1 MAGDLMVGML
11 YNLLLPLLLLTAST
25 FRYNGLSLVYF
36 LFLLTLPLLPNPS
49 LATLKGKTG
58 QFLHVITYTSLT
70 FLTLQCFMQIPFAYI
85 PPHVSG
91 IWDDFLYHLGIVRFS
106 SVDPGNIV
114 RLLAPDVGIL
124 FSSLFILRLCRKLLR
139 PVPQV
144 NLHEN
149 GIPPSDTDD
158 VEISDTDSE
167 TGSETEG
174 SSFDSSDQTTVP
186 VQSGPPQ
193 FVQKLI
199 VFAAGLRLLLSAI
212 MNTAGK
218 VVVTLLLGLAG
229 ITLPSLTS
237 GVYFGVFLGLVWWW
251 VFSRSIRM
259 LIFSSLCVMMA
270 IFSGGHL
277 VALYLYQLPLSQELV
292 PPDDIYARLFGMT
305 GVIRTNSSDP
315 HTLGLHSHVSWPDFI
330 NPLVL
335 LLLYY
340 TLVALLHKWITITEV
355 CDYEGE
361 DVSEACESPVESP
374 DVPPSFS
381 RVLYISGDRR
391 ELLSSTDE
399 ETYLPEEPMIL
410 MTEASWQDVQC
421 NQLGSPLGE
430 ASYTICYSPPHY
442 ERKGSLSQD
451 TENNG
456 EMEKNEE
463 VSESL
468 PETLPPPSGPSG
480 LVIFG
485 QLVQKHSYVSAL
497 IIMMVWSITY
507 NNWLTFALLV
517 WSCII
522 WMMRD
527 RRKYAMMSAPFLSI
541 YGTVLVVLGYLSGL
555 RLSRA
560 ELYPGV
566 PLTVIVDFDLNSY
579 YPAPCVHLGAK
590 VFYSFSFWLMFRQQ
604 LKERQEQQSLKAQS
618 LDDVK
623 VMPSEESQPSPL
635 VAKLI
640 SGVKGV
646 LVKYWIL
653 FCCSMFFVISF
664 SGKVVVYKILY
675 IVLFLLCVVL
685 YQIHYD
691 TWRRLL
697 KIFWAVVVG
706 YSMVVL
712 IVIYMYQFRSVSGL
726 FKQIMGMSE
735 EGLRDLGL
743 ERYDTV
749 ELFARIL
756 LPAAFL
762 LACILQLH
770 YFNSD
775 FLTLTDLENVPVR
788 QKSRFNSAFDL
799 LQGTA
804 IFTKLDLKNA
814 CYLVKIWDD
823 DKWKTLAKEQMGNG
837 KSQETLDSIGLQSS
851 SVEGDE
857 EQEGTVGEETV
868 QSTGEDKW
876 VVIVDRASLL
886 LIQALLGLY
895 RLQELGWRLLELHSL
910 KIVSSGIIW
919 VSLQEV
925 SLMNLLF
932 LVLWVFALPFP
943 RLRPLA
949 STISAVWACVMVVC
963 KMFYQLKV
971 IKPLDYSSNCIAG
984 FLPSNSS
991 GLDDVVKLKEN
1002 MVELLQRSILYIE
1015 PVDPVYWCGALRKCE
1030 GRILPCLRNHLM
1042 VLGLLVFDTTV
1053 HRHQLYFRLHN
1064 SLKVPLFSIIFQG
1077 ITRQH
1082 LDHGI
1087 LPCIKYYINFF
1098 FYKFGLEVSLIVAVN
1113 VIGQRMD
1120 FYALLHSCALLAV
1133 LSRRRR
1139 KAIGEVWPKYC
1150 CFTAGLMV
1158 LQYVLCIGIPPAFCV
1173 DYPWRTAAKPLT
1185 SNVIKWFYLP
1195 DFAMTP
1201 NPSFIFY
1208 DYLLLICSS
1217 LQWQVFEEE
1226 NRAAVRLLAGD
1237 NVEISRSL
1245 DPCSFNQFIPVDN
1258 FLHCRSYL
1266 DMVKVFVFSYFFW
1279 LVLCLIFITG
1289 TTRINIFCLGYLVA
1303 CFYFML
1309 FGGSVLMQ
1317 PVRYILRL
1325 WDWLIGYTC
1334 FVIAMKNLVSL
1345 GSCAYLDSLM
1355 KNTCWLIQAFSM
1367 FCTIKGYDV
1376 PTPNDNCELPEGE
1389 AGIVWDAICFTVLL
1403 IQRRVFLSY
1412 YFLYVVSELKSS
1424 KILASRGA
1432 ELFEAKV
1439 KKQVA
1444 ARLELEK
1451 KSVETLKKQME
1462 KIKSK
1467 QKGRPTPAAGPPSDQ
1482 IKALSDD
1489 EKAKRDA
1496 GKWWKPWVSKPGVE
1510 NNCGYHLFESDSEEE
1525 EEEVIEKKE
1534 EEEPPKKKSA
1544 FQLAYDAW
1552 VTSSKKALRDL
1563 KKEKK
1568 KIKKEEKKKAK
1579 KELQRQQGIDKV
1591 ESSEDEPE
1599 ESMVEEEPE
1608 EIKENILQRVIS
1620 TLKFSWVF
1628 VQSLLDDLTDGL
1640 NSFCK
1645 DSRDISKVLS
1655 FERALL
1661 NQQLKKGK
1669 EVSQESV
1676 KQFYE
1681 NWKSR
1686 QNTMSSQEDLDKS
1699 LPPPCS
1705 PPAVPSS
1712 PHSYTKLKN
1721 QASKVSWG
1729 SSVSSCMT
1737 DETMLLSRQP
1747 TQEDLDE
1754 SPAADQLRR
1763 RLLKEANIDLTSFD
1777 AGDLSPSMLE
1787 EHVAHVHSILQRLLE
1802 NQLFVKA
1809 EKREV
1814 STCSISFLGFIIAEG
1829 ALKADLARVKAI
1841 PLKTESQKLSPR
1853 YLGPFT
1859 IKRLIN
1865 DLTVQLDPPP
1875 SMRIHPTFH
1884 ISCIKPLSASPLC
1897 PPPDPL
1903 PPLRVIDGQTTYT
1916 VEKILDARRRGRGCQ
1931 YLVDWK
1937 GSHEDGDHNLQVD
1950 DEIDAE
1956 VETKCDEEQKEDV
1969 KEEHKEGMEKD
1980 EEEEAQQKE
1989 DEHAESRECAS
2000 LDFSDDEKSH
2010 DPTESPRPL
2019 TQETRNLTA
2028 SELLLNNMFENDE
2041 MSESDKFFGTLPRP
2055 LKLLF
2060 ALYNTMVSKSEML
2073 CYFVIIL
2080 NHIVSASLLSLI
2092 LPILIFLW
2100 AMLSVPRPT
2109 KRFWMTAIIY
2119 TELTVVVKYFFQF
2132 GFFPWTTSAY
2142 RGINAE
2148 RPFALPNII
2157 GVEKKDGYVLFDL
2170 IQLLALFFHRS
2181 ILKCHGL
2188 WDNKE
2193 VEMPDFFKKM
2203 KKKVDKKKVTGAD
2216 KLDSK
2221 EKPRH
2226 RLKFLPLQASSTSL
2240 FCRQKKCNS
2249 SESDEMKP
2257 KKQNSKKKRRERLK
2271 VPLTRKQ
2278 RIRQQIRERML
2289 QVKAALIEVGLHIY
2303 LPIRQFFYDIIHPDY
2318 SPVCDVYAL
2327 MFLIDVVNFIV
2338 TIYGYWAFGKYS
2350 AAADIT
2356 ESLSEDQ
2363 VPEAFLVML
2372 LIQFGTMIVD
2382 RALYLKKSLLG
2393 KCVFQVVL
2401 VFGIHFWMFFIL
2413 PGVTER
2419 RFNRNPVA
2427 QLWYFVKCIYFGLSA
2442 YQIKCGYPNRILG
2455 NFLTKNYNYLNLF
2468 LFQGFRMVPFLT
2480 ELRAVMDWVWTDT
2493 TLSLSSWIC
2502 VEDIYANIFVL
2513 KCWRESEKKY
2523 PHPPGQKKK
2532 KVVKYGMGGFLI
2544 FALIS
2549 IIWFPLLFMSLVQS
2563 AAGVTNQ
2570 PLDVSIQLSIAGYE
2584 PLFTMSAQEQNL
2596 VPYTEARF
2604 NKLTK
2609 VYATHPSAMQFIMN
2623 YEAEDIVVAK
2633 IKSDSSLLWSI
2644 SPASRAAMI
2653 RELSNSSHL
2662 YMTLRWTLLRNASI
2676 SMNAETVG
2684 EHTVKFDDKVLREDI
2699 VHMLRGS
2706 SSRPVIINSLLPKFI
2721 RGPKGPESKMATRM
2735 KADVSDRPDLVFFR
2749 PMSIKL
2755 QQANGTT
2762 NKESDQWWVVEEC
2775 VPILKSSSEHNCHNI
2790 EIVVFSDKVSPSS
2803 LGFLAGHG
2811 IVGLYMSVVLVIGK
2825 FVREFFNGI
2834 SRSIMFEELPCVDRV
2849 LKLCT
2854 DIFVVRETGEMEL
2867 EETLFEKLI
2876 FLYRSPETMIK
2887 MTREKKDS

>member
-1 MAGDLMVGML
+1 MAGDLVVGMV
-11 YNLLLPLLLLTAST
+11 YNLLLPLLLLAASS
-25 FRYNGLSLVYF
+25 FRYNGLSVVYF

-49 LATLKGKTG
+49 LVTMKGKTG
-58 QFLHVITYTSLT
+58 QFLRLIIYTSLI
-70 FLTLQCFMQIPFAYI
+70 FLSLQCFMQIPFAYI

-91 IWDDFLYHLGIVRFS
+91 YWEDCLYHVGIVRFS

-114 RLLAPDVGIL
+114 RLLAPDLGLV
-124 FSSLFILRLCRKLLR
+124 FSSLFVLRLCKNLLR

-144 NLHEN
+144 SLHEN
-149 GIPPSDTDD
+149 GIPPSDREELETS
-158 VEISDTDSE
+158 ESESEGGSD
-167 TGSETEG
+167 TEG
-174 SSFDSSDQTTVP
+174 SSFDSSDETTVP
-186 VQSGPPQ
+186 VQTGPPQ

-199 VFAAGLRLLLSAI
+199 MFAAGLRVLLSAI

-229 ITLPSLTS
+229 ITLPSITS

-251 VFSRSIRM
+251 VFSRSIS
-259 LIFSSLCVMMA
+259 LLLFSSLCVMMA

-277 VALYLYQLPLSQELV
+277 LALYVYQLPLSQQLV
-292 PPDDIYARLFGMT
+292 PPDDVYARVFGMT
-305 GVIRTNSSDP
+305 GVIRTNSSDR
-315 HTLGLHSHVSWPDFI
+315 HSLGLHPHVSWPDFI

-340 TLVALLHKWITITEV
+340 TLVALLHKWVHITEEV
-355 CDYEGE
+355 CLDTADAEE
-361 DVSEACESPVESP
+361 FESPVESP
-374 DVPPSFS
+374 DAPPSFS
-381 RVLYISGDRR
+381 RVIYISGDKQ
-391 ELLSSTDE
+391 ELLSSTDD
-399 ETYLPEEPMIL
+399 ETYLPDEPMIL
-410 MTEASWQDVQC
+410 MTSSSWQDVHR
-421 NQLGSPLGE
+421 NDVRSLLGGAGYTNCYPLPQYEGKESPSYETEGE
-430 ASYTICYSPPHY
+430 EEI
-442 ERKGSLSQD
+442 
-451 TENNG
+451 
-456 EMEKNEE
+456 EKSEE
-463 VSESL
+463 VPQSQT
-468 PETLPPPSGPSG
+468 ETLPPPSGPSG

-527 RRKYAMMSAPFLSI
+527 RRRYAMMSAPFLAI
-541 YGTVLVVLGYLSGL
+541 YGTVLVVLGFLSGL

-560 ELYPGV
+560 ELYPGL
-566 PLTVIVDFDLNSY
+566 PPAVIVDFDLNSY
-579 YPAPCVHLGAK
+579 HPAPCVHLGAK

-604 LKERQEQQSLKAQS
+604 LKERQEEQRLKEES
-618 LDDVK
+618 LDEVK
-623 VMPSEESQPSPL
+623 VMSLEENQPSPII
-635 VAKLI
+635 AMLI
-640 SGVKGV
+640 SGVKGT

-653 FCCSMFFVISF
+653 FCCSMFFVVSF

-675 IVLFLLCVVL
+675 IVLFLFCVVF
-685 YQIHYD
+685 YQIRYD
-691 TWRRLL
+691 VWRRHL
-697 KIFWAVVVG
+697 KTFWAVVVG

-712 IVIYMYQFRSVSGL
+712 IAIYMYQFRSVSGL
-726 FKQIMGMSE
+726 FRQIMGMSE

-775 FLTLTDLENVPVR
+775 FLTLTDLDNVPVR
-788 QKSRFNSAFDL
+788 QASREEELRSSVSVISDIIKENIEKF
-799 LQGTA
+799 Q
-804 IFTKLDLKNA
+804 KR
-814 CYLVKIWDD
+814 LV
-823 DKWKTLAKEQMGNG
+823 KEQMGNG
-837 KSQETLDSIGLQSS
+837 KSQETLDSIGLQTSL
-851 SVEGDE
+851 EKDAGEQEETPGDE
-857 EQEGTVGEETV
+857 TDP
-868 QSTGEDKW
+868 SSHEDKW

-886 LIQALLGLY
+886 IVQALVGLQK
-895 RLQELGWRLLELHSL
+895 LQELSWRLLELHSL
-910 KIVSSGIIW
+910 KIVSTGIIW

-925 SLMNLLF
+925 SLMNLVF

-943 RLRPLA
+943 QLRPLA
-949 STISAVWACVMVVC
+949 SSISAVWACVMVVC

-971 IKPLDYSSNCIAG
+971 IKPLDYSSNCTAG
-984 FLPSNSS
+984 LVPSNSS
-991 GLDDVVKLKEN
+991 GLDDEVVLTGN
-1002 MVELLQRSILYIE
+1002 MVELFRRSVLYIE

-1042 VLGLLVFDTTV
+1042 VLGLLAFEATV
-1053 HRHQLYFRLHN
+1053 HRHQLYYRLHN
-1064 SLKVPLFSIIFQG
+1064 NLKTPPFSIIFQG

-1082 LDHGI
+1082 LDHGV
-1087 LPCIKYYINFF
+1087 LPCIKYFINFC
-1098 FYKFGLEVSLIVAVN
+1098 FYKFGLEISLIVAVN

-1139 KAIGEVWPKYC
+1139 KAIGEAWPKYC
-1150 CFTAGLMV
+1150 CFTSGLMV
-1158 LQYVLCIGIPPAFCV
+1158 LQYLLCIGIPPAFCV
-1173 DYPWRTAAKPLT
+1173 DYPWRTAVQPLT

-1195 DFAMTP
+1195 DFAMRP

-1208 DYLLLICSS
+1208 DHLLLLCSS

-1245 DPCSFNQFIPVDN
+1245 DPCSFNQFIPVNN

-1334 FVIAMKNLVSL
+1334 FVIAMKNLLSL
-1345 GSCAYLDSLM
+1345 GSCAYLDSLL
-1355 KNTCWLIQAFSM
+1355 KNGCWLIQAFSM
-1367 FCTIKGYDV
+1367 FCTIKGYNV
-1376 PTPNDNCELPEGE
+1376 PEPDDECELPEGE

-1403 IQRRVFLSY
+1403 AQRRVFLSY
-1412 YFLYVVSELKSS
+1412 YFLYVVSDLKSS

-1444 ARLELEK
+1444 ARLEMEK

-1467 QKGRPTPAAGPPSDQ
+1467 QKSRPAPADKPGPAADQ
-1482 IKALSDD
+1482 EPVTLDDD

-1496 GKWWKPWVSKPGVE
+1496 GKWWKPWVSRPGVE

-1525 EEEVIEKKE
+1525 EEEEKTEKKE

-1544 FQLAYDAW
+1544 FQLAYNAW
-1552 VTSSKKALRDL
+1552 VTSSKTTLKDL

-1568 KIKKEEKKKAK
+1568 ERKKEEKKRAK
-1579 KELQRQQGIDKV
+1579 RELQKQQGIDRAD
-1591 ESSEDEPE
+1591 SSEDELE
-1599 ESMVEEEPE
+1599 QSTVEEEGE
-1608 EIKENILQRVIS
+1608 EEKENILQRVIS

-1628 VQSLLDDLTDGL
+1628 IQSLLDDLTEGL

-1645 DSRDISKVLS
+1645 DSLDISKVLR

-1661 NQQLKKGK
+1661 NQQQKKGK

-1681 NWKSR
+1681 NWMSR
-1686 QNTMSSQEDLDKS
+1686 QNTLSSQDGLDDS
-1699 LPPPCS
+1699 LPPPSS
-1705 PPAVPSS
+1705 PPAVPFSL
-1712 PHSYTKLKN
+1712 HAYAKLKN

-1737 DETMLLSRQP
+1737 DETMLGSRQP
-1747 TQEDLDE
+1747 TQEELDE
-1754 SPAADQLRR
+1754 PPAVLPAADQLRR
-1763 RLLKEANIDLTSFD
+1763 RLLKTTNVDLTSFESD
-1777 AGDLSPSMLE
+1777 ELLPS
-1787 EHVAHVHSILQRLLE
+1787 
-1802 NQLFVKA
+1802 
-1809 EKREV
+1809 
-1814 STCSISFLGFIIAEG
+1814 C
-1829 ALKADLARVKAI
+1829 
-1841 PLKTESQKLSPR
+1841 
-1853 YLGPFT
+1853 
-1859 IKRLIN
+1859 
-1865 DLTVQLDPPP
+1865 
-1875 SMRIHPTFH
+1875 
-1884 ISCIKPLSASPLC
+1884 
-1897 PPPDPL
+1897 
-1903 PPLRVIDGQTTYT
+1903 
-1916 VEKILDARRRGRGCQ
+1916 
-1931 YLVDWK
+1931 
-1937 GSHEDGDHNLQVD
+1937 EDDVP
-1950 DEIDAE
+1950 
-1956 VETKCDEEQKEDV
+1956 QKEDHRQ
-1969 KEEHKEGMEKD
+1969 EEDDD
-1980 EEEEAQQKE
+1980 EEEHMEEEEKKKELKGENLEVEGEELHEEQQQKDE
-1989 DEHAESRECAS
+1989 DECAEYPECTSLGFRESDEEKS
-2000 LDFSDDEKSH
+2000 LDLA
-2010 DPTESPRPL
+2010 ESPRPL
-2019 TQETRNLTA
+2019 SEETRNLTA

-2041 MSESDKFFGTLPRP
+2041 ISESDKFFGTLPRP

-2080 NHIVSASLLSLI
+2080 NHIVSASFLSLI

-2193 VEMPDFFKKM
+2193 VEMPDFFKKL
-2203 KKKVDKKKVTGAD
+2203 KKKVDKKKMTGGD
-2216 KLDSK
+2216 KMGSK
-2221 EKPRH
+2221 EKPPR
-2226 RLKFLPLQASSTSL
+2226 RLKFLPLQASTTSI
-2240 FCRQKKCNS
+2240 FCRRKRGDS
-2249 SESDEMKP
+2249 AGTDDEVKP
-2257 KKQNSKKKRRERLK
+2257 KKQHSKKKRGQRNK

-2278 RIRQQIRERML
+2278 RIRQQMREKML
-2289 QVKAALIEVGLHIY
+2289 QAKATIIEVALHIY

-2419 RFNRNPVA
+2419 RFNMNPIA

-2455 NFLTKNYNYLNLF
+2455 NFLTKNFNYLNLF
-2468 LFQGFRMVPFLT
+2468 LFQGFRLVPFLT

-2502 VEDIYANIFVL
+2502 VEDIYANIFIL

-2532 KVVKYGMGGFLI
+2532 KVVKYGMGGFII

-2570 PLDVSIQLSIAGYE
+2570 PVDVSIQLSIAGYE

-2596 VPYTEARF
+2596 VPYTEAGF
-2604 NKLTK
+2604 NRLTK

-2623 YEAEDIVVAK
+2623 YFAEDIVVAK
-2633 IKSDSSLLWSI
+2633 IKSDASLLWSI
-2644 SPASRAAMI
+2644 SPASREAMI
-2653 RELSNSSHL
+2653 QELSNSSHI
-2662 YMTLRWTLLRNASI
+2662 YVTLRWTLLRNASI
-2676 SMNAETVG
+2676 SMNVETVG
-2684 EHTVKFDDKVLREDI
+2684 EHTVKFEDKALREGI
-2699 VHMLRGS
+2699 VHMLKGNS
-2706 SSRPVIINSLLPKFI
+2706 SKPVIINSLLPKYI

-2735 KADVSDRPDLVFFR
+2735 KVEYSDRSDFQALAFFR
-2749 PMSIKL
+2749 PMSIRLK
-2755 QQANGTT
+2755 QVNRTSEKDA
-2762 NKESDQWWVVEEC
+2762 DQWWVVEEC
-2775 VPILKSSSEHNCHNI
+2775 SQVLTPSEHKCHSI

-2887 MTREKKDS
+2887 MTREKKDN

>member
-1 MAGDLMVGML
+1 MAGDLVVGML
-11 YNLLLPLLLLTAST
+11 FNLLLPLLLLTASS
-25 FRYNGLSLVYF
+25 FRYSGLSVVYF

-49 LATLKGKTG
+49 LVTMKGKTG
-58 QFLHVITYTSLT
+58 QFLRLIIYTSLT
-70 FLTLQCFMQIPFAYI
+70 LLTLQCFMQIPFAYI

-91 IWDDFLYHLGIVRFS
+91 FWEDVLYHLGIVRFS
-106 SVDPGNIV
+106 SVDPGNVV
-114 RLLAPDVGIL
+114 RLLAPDVGLL
-124 FSSLFILRLCRKLLR
+124 FSTSFILRLCKKLLR
-139 PVPQV
+139 PLPQV
-144 NLHEN
+144 SLHEN
-149 GIPPSDTDD
+149 GIQPSDPEDLETT
-158 VEISDTDSE
+158 ETESEEGSD
-167 TGSETEG
+167 TEG
-174 SSFDSSDQTTVP
+174 SSFDSSDETTMP
-186 VQSGPPQ
+186 VQTGPPQ

-251 VFSRSIRM
+251 VFSRSIS
-259 LIFSSLCVMMA
+259 LLLFSSLCVMMA
-270 IFSGGHL
+270 IFSGGHIL
-277 VALYLYQLPLSQELV
+277 ALYLYQLPLSQQLV
-292 PPDDIYARLFGMT
+292 PPEDVYARLFGMT
-305 GVIRTNSSDP
+305 GVIKTNSSDP
-315 HTLGLHSHVSWPDFI
+315 HTLGLHPHVSWPDFI

-340 TLVALLHKWITITEV
+340 TLVALLHKWVHITEGDTV
-355 CDYEGE
+355 DGE
-361 DVSEACESPVESP
+361 ESESPLESP
-374 DVPPSFS
+374 DDPPSFT
-381 RVLYISGDRR
+381 RVIYISGDKQ
-391 ELLSSTDE
+391 
-399 ETYLPEEPMIL
+399 EPMIL
-410 MTEASWQDVQC
+410 MTETSCQDVHR
-421 NQLGSPLGE
+421 NDLGSLLGG
-430 ASYTICYSPPHY
+430 AGYTNCYPPPQYEVKDSPSD
-442 ERKGSLSQD
+442 ETKG
-451 TENNG
+451 EEEMG
-456 EMEKNEE
+456 EK
-463 VSESL
+463 SE
-468 PETLPPPSGPSG
+468 ETLPTETSPPPSGPSG

-527 RRKYAMMSAPFLSI
+527 RRRYAMMSAPFLAMYS
-541 YGTVLVVLGYLSGL
+541 TVLLMLGFLSGL

-560 ELYPGV
+560 ELYPGL
-566 PLTVIVDFDLNSY
+566 PPAVIMDFDLNSY
-579 YPAPCVHLGAK
+579 HPAPCVHLGAK

-604 LKERQEQQSLKAQS
+604 LKERQEEQSLKAES
-618 LDDVK
+618 LDEVK
-623 VMPSEESQPSPL
+623 VVSSEESQPSPL
-635 VAKLI
+635 VAMLI
-640 SGVKGV
+640 SGVKGM

-653 FCCSMFFVISF
+653 FCCSMFFVVSF

-675 IVLFLLCVVL
+675 IVLFLYCVVL
-685 YQIHYD
+685 YQIRYD
-691 TWRRLL
+691 VWRRLL
-697 KIFWAVVVG
+697 KTFWAVVVG

-712 IVIYMYQFRSVSGL
+712 IAIYMYQFRSVSGL
-726 FKQIMGMSE
+726 FRQIMGMSE

-775 FLTLTDLENVPVR
+775 FLTLTDLDNVPVR
-788 QKSRFNSAFDL
+788 QASREEELRGSVNVISE
-799 LQGTA
+799 T
-804 IFTKLDLKNA
+804 
-814 CYLVKIWDD
+814 LV
-823 DKWKTLAKEQMGNG
+823 KEQMGNG
-837 KSQETLDSIGLQSS
+837 KSQETLDSVGLQISQDKGAE
-851 SVEGDE
+851 V
-857 EQEGTVGEETV
+857 QEETTEEEPV
-868 QSTGEDKW
+868 HSSREDKW
-876 VVIVDRASLL
+876 IVIVDRATLL
-886 LIQALLGLY
+886 LIHALLGLN
-895 RLQELGWRLLELHSL
+895 RLQEQSWRLLELHSL

-949 STISAVWACVMVVC
+949 SSISAVWACVMVVC

-971 IKPLDYSSNCIAG
+971 IKPLDYSSNCTAG
-984 FLPSNSS
+984 LVTSNST
-991 GLDDVVKLKEN
+991 GLDDEAELRGN
-1002 MVELLQRSILYIE
+1002 MMELLRRSILYIE
-1015 PVDPVYWCGALRKCE
+1015 PVDPVFWCGALRKCE

-1042 VLGLLVFDTTV
+1042 VLGLLVFEATIQ
-1053 HRHQLYFRLHN
+1053 RHQLYFRLH
-1064 SLKVPLFSIIFQG
+1064 SDLKAPPFSIIFQG

-1087 LPCIKYYINFF
+1087 LPCIKYFINFC
-1098 FYKFGLEVSLIVAVN
+1098 FYKFGLEISLIVAVN

-1120 FYALLHSCALLAV
+1120 FYALLHSCALMAV

-1158 LQYVLCIGIPPAFCV
+1158 LQYLLCIGIPPAFCV
-1173 DYPWRTAAKPLT
+1173 DYPWRTAVQPLT

-1195 DFAMTP
+1195 DFAMRP
-1201 NPSFIFY
+1201 NPLFIFY
-1208 DYLLLICSS
+1208 DHLLLLCSS
-1217 LQWQVFEEE
+1217 LQWQMFEEE

-1245 DPCSFNQFIPVDN
+1245 DPCSFNQYIPVDN

-1334 FVIAMKNLVSL
+1334 FVITMKNLLSL
-1345 GSCAYLDSLM
+1345 GSCAYLGSLL
-1355 KNTCWLIQAFSM
+1355 KNGCWLIQAFSM

-1376 PTPNDNCELPEGE
+1376 PEPDDKCELPEGE

-1403 IQRRVFLSY
+1403 AQRRVFLSY
-1412 YFLYVVSELKSS
+1412 YFLYIVADLKSS

-1439 KKQVA
+1439 KKLVA
-1444 ARLELEK
+1444 ARLEMEK

-1467 QKGRPTPAAGPPSDQ
+1467 QKGRPTAADKPALPADQ
-1482 IKALSDD
+1482 EQVTLGDE

-1525 EEEVIEKKE
+1525 EEEAPEKKE
-1534 EEEPPKKKSA
+1534 EEKPTKKKSA
-1544 FQLAYDAW
+1544 FQLAYEAW
-1552 VTSSKKALRDL
+1552 VTSSKTALKDL

-1568 KIKKEEKKKAK
+1568 KMKKEEKKRAK
-1579 KELQRQQGIDKV
+1579 RELQRQQGIERTD
-1591 ESSEDEPE
+1591 SSEDELD
-1599 ESMVEEEPE
+1599 ESTVEEEVVE
-1608 EIKENILQRVIS
+1608 EKAENILQRVIN
-1620 TLKFSWVF
+1620 TLKFTVVF
-1628 VQSLLDDLTDGL
+1628 VQSLLDDLTEGL

-1645 DSRDISKVLS
+1645 DNLDISKVLR

-1661 NQQLKKGK
+1661 NQQQKKGK

-1681 NWKSR
+1681 NWISR
-1686 QNTMSSQEDLDKS
+1686 QNTFSSQDDLDDS
-1699 LPPPCS
+1699 LPPPS
-1705 PPAVPSS
+1705 PPPAVPSS
-1712 PHSYTKLKN
+1712 NHTYAKLKN

-1737 DETMLLSRQP
+1737 DETMLGSRQP
-1747 TQEDLDE
+1747 TQEELDE
-1754 SPAADQLRR
+1754 PPPVPPAADQLRR
-1763 RLLKEANIDLTSFD
+1763 RLLRTANIDLTSD
-1777 AGDLSPSMLE
+1777 GTDEISPSYE
-1787 EHVAHVHSILQRLLE
+1787 DGE
-1802 NQLFVKA
+1802 
-1809 EKREV
+1809 
-1814 STCSISFLGFIIAEG
+1814 
-1829 ALKADLARVKAI
+1829 
-1841 PLKTESQKLSPR
+1841 
-1853 YLGPFT
+1853 
-1859 IKRLIN
+1859 
-1865 DLTVQLDPPP
+1865 
-1875 SMRIHPTFH
+1875 
-1884 ISCIKPLSASPLC
+1884 
-1897 PPPDPL
+1897 
-1903 PPLRVIDGQTTYT
+1903 PLR
-1916 VEKILDARRRGRGCQ
+1916 
-1931 YLVDWK
+1931 
-1937 GSHEDGDHNLQVD
+1937 EDH
-1950 DEIDAE
+1950 
-1956 VETKCDEEQKEDV
+1956 KQKEDDEEDIEDEIIHEHKDKETEEEKQQTEDCDMLREEL
-1969 KEEHKEGMEKD
+1969 KEETQQSQDEGSDYQVCM
-1980 EEEEAQQKE
+1980 
-1989 DEHAESRECAS
+1989 S
-2000 LDFSDDEKSH
+2000 LGFRDSDDEKSL
-2010 DPTESPRPL
+2010 DLTEPL
-2019 TQETRNLTA
+2019 KPLSQETRNLTA

-2041 MSESDKFFGTLPRP
+2041 ITHSDKFFVTLPRP

-2142 RGINAE
+2142 RGINAD

-2157 GVEKKDGYVLFDL
+2157 GVEKKNGYVLFDL

-2203 KKKVDKKKVTGAD
+2203 KRKVDKKKMTGGD
-2216 KLDSK
+2216 KMGSK
-2221 EKPRH
+2221 EKPHR
-2226 RLKFLPLQASSTSL
+2226 RLKFLPLQASTTSI
-2240 FCRQKKCNS
+2240 FCRGRRDNS
-2249 SESDEMKP
+2249 AESNGEYSE
-2257 KKQNSKKKRRERLK
+2257 KKRRQRHK
-2271 VPLTRKQ
+2271 APLTRKQ
-2278 RIRQQIRERML
+2278 RIRQHIRERML
-2289 QVKAALIEVGLHIY
+2289 QAKAAIIEVALHIY

-2350 AAADIT
+2350 AVADIT

-2372 LIQFGTMIVD
+2372 LMQFGTMIVD

-2419 RFNRNPVA
+2419 RFNSNPIA

-2468 LFQGFRMVPFLT
+2468 LFQGFRLVPFLT

-2502 VEDIYANIFVL
+2502 VEDIYANIFIL

-2532 KVVKYGMGGFLI
+2532 KVVKYGMGGFII

-2570 PLDVSIQLSIAGYE
+2570 PVDVSIQLSIAGYE

-2596 VPYTEARF
+2596 VPYKEKDF
-2604 NKLTK
+2604 NKLTNK
-2609 VYATHPSAMQFIMN
+2609 YATHKGAMQFIMN
-2623 YEAEDIVVAK
+2623 YVADDIVTAK
-2633 IKSDSSLLWSI
+2633 IKSDASLLWSI
-2644 SPASRAAMI
+2644 SPASREAMI
-2653 RELSNSSHL
+2653 QELSNSSHI
-2662 YMTLRWTLLRNASI
+2662 YITLRWTLLRNASI

-2684 EHTVKFDDKVLREDI
+2684 EHTVKFEDRALREGI
-2699 VHMLRGS
+2699 VHMLKGNS
-2706 SSRPVIINSLLPKFI
+2706 SKPVIIHSLLPKYL
-2721 RGPKGPESKMATRM
+2721 RGPKGTVSKMATRM
-2735 KADVSDRPDLVFFR
+2735 KVDPSVQALSFFR

-2755 QQANGTT
+2755 QQVTGTSE
-2762 NKESDQWWVVEEC
+2762 KEADQWWVVEEC
-2775 VPILKSSSEHNCHNI
+2775 SPVLASSHICDSI
-2790 EIVVFSDKVSPSS
+2790 EIMVFSDKVSPSS

>member
-1 MAGDLMVGML
+1 MAGDLMAGML
-11 YNLLLPLLLLTAST
+11 YNLLLPFLLLTASS
-25 FRYNGLSLVYF
+25 FRYNGLSVVYF
-36 LFLLTLPLLPNPS
+36 VFLLTVPLLPNPS
-49 LATLKGKTG
+49 LISLKAKTG
-58 QFLHVITYTSLT
+58 QFLRLIIYTSVT
-70 FLTLQCFMQIPFAYI
+70 FLSLQCFMQIPFAYI
-85 PPHVSG
+85 PPSVSG
-91 IWDDFLYHLGIVRFS
+91 IWEDFLYQLGIVRFS
-106 SVDPGNIV
+106 SVDPGNVV
-114 RLLAPDVGIL
+114 RLLAPDLGLLVSTL
-124 FSSLFILRLCRKLLR
+124 FLLKVCKNVLR
-139 PVPQV
+139 PEPQIS
-144 NLHEN
+144 LHEN
-149 GIPPSDTDD
+149 GIPPSNTEDTEGSDSESED
-158 VEISDTDSE
+158 ESDTQ
-167 TGSETEG
+167 G
-174 SSFDSSDQTTVP
+174 SSFDSSEQTTVP

-199 VFAAGLRLLLSAI
+199 MFTTGLRVLLSTI

-237 GVYFGVFLGLVWWW
+237 GVYFAVFLGLVWWW
-251 VFSRSIRM
+251 IFGRSISM
-259 LIFSSLCVMMA
+259 LLFSSLCVMMA

-277 VALYLYQLPLSQELV
+277 LALYIYQLPVSQKLI

-305 GVIRTNSSDP
+305 GVIRTSISNP
-315 HTLGLHSHVSWPDFI
+315 HTLNLHPHVCWPDFI

-340 TLVALLHKWITITEV
+340 TLVALLHKWVHIREEEIS
-355 CDYEGE
+355 DG
-361 DVSEACESPVESP
+361 DKSESPLESP
-374 DVPPSFS
+374 EVPPSFS
-381 RVLYISGDRR
+381 RVIYVSGDKL
-391 ELLSSTDE
+391 EVTYKE
-399 ETYLPEEPMIL
+399 EHK
-410 MTEASWQDVQC
+410 A
-421 NQLGSPLGE
+421 
-430 ASYTICYSPPHY
+430 
-442 ERKGSLSQD
+442 R
-451 TENNG
+451 
-456 EMEKNEE
+456 
-463 VSESL
+463 
-468 PETLPPPSGPSG
+468 ETLGKKVKSSQRALTETSPPPSGPSG
-480 LVIFG
+480 TVVFG
-485 QLVQKHSYVSAL
+485 RLLQKHSYISAL
-497 IIMMVWSITY
+497 ITMMVWSITY
-507 NNWLTFALLV
+507 NNWLTFALLI

-527 RRKYAMMSAPFLSI
+527 RRRYAMMSSPFLAL
-541 YGTVLVVLGYLSGL
+541 YGTVLVVLGFLSGL
-555 RLSRA
+555 RLSRT
-560 ELYPGV
+560 ELYPAL
-566 PLTVIVDFDLNSY
+566 PPTVIVDFDLNSY
-579 YPAPCVHLGAK
+579 HPAPCIHLGAK
-590 VFYSFSFWLMFRQQ
+590 VFYTLSFWVMFRQH
-604 LKERQEQQSLKAQS
+604 LKERHEAQIMKEES
-618 LDDVK
+618 LDEVK
-623 VMPSEESQPSPL
+623 ITSLSVEESQPSPL
-635 VAKLI
+635 VALLI
-640 SGVKGV
+640 SGVKGI

-653 FCCSMFFVISF
+653 FCCSMFFVVSF

-685 YQIHYD
+685 YQVQYD
-691 TWRRLL
+691 VWRRVL
-697 KIFWAVVVG
+697 KTFWAVVVG

-712 IVIYMYQFRSVSGL
+712 IAVYMYQFRSVSAL

-735 EGLRDLGL
+735 DGLRDLGL
-743 ERYDTV
+743 ERYSTV

-775 FLTLTDLENVPVR
+775 FLTLTDLDNVPVR
-788 QKSRFNSAFDL
+788 LTSRKEELKSSVSVVADIIKENIEKFQKR
-799 LQGTA
+799 
-804 IFTKLDLKNA
+804 
-814 CYLVKIWDD
+814 LV
-823 DKWKTLAKEQMGNG
+823 KEQMGNA
-837 KSQETLDSIGLQSS
+837 KSQETLDSINLQTSS
-851 SVEGDE
+851 EKSAE
-857 EQEGTVGEETV
+857 EQDETKGEET
-868 QSTGEDKW
+868 QPTSREDKW
-876 VVIVDRASLL
+876 ILIVDQASLL
-886 LIQALLGLY
+886 FIQAVSGIH
-895 RLQELGWRLLELHSL
+895 RLQELIWRLMELHSL

-925 SLMNLLF
+925 SLMNFVF

-943 RLRPLA
+943 RIRPL
-949 STISAVWACVMVVC
+949 SSSISAVWACVMVVC

-971 IKPLDYSSNCIAG
+971 IKPLDYSSNCTAG
-984 FLPSNSS
+984 LLSSNSS
-991 GLDDVVKLKEN
+991 GLDDEAELRGN
-1002 MVELLQRSILYIE
+1002 MVELLRRSILYIE

-1030 GRILPCLRNHLM
+1030 GRILPCLKNHLM
-1042 VLGLLVFDTTV
+1042 VLGLLVFEATV
-1053 HRHQLYFRLHN
+1053 YRHQLYFRLHN
-1064 SLKVPLFSIIFQG
+1064 NLKPPPFSIIFQG

-1087 LPCIKYYINFF
+1087 HYCIKYLINFG
-1098 FYKFGLEVSLIVAVN
+1098 FYKFGLEISLIVAVN

-1120 FYALLHSCALLAV
+1120 FYAFLHSCALIVV
-1133 LSRRRR
+1133 LFRRRR

-1158 LQYVLCIGIPPAFCV
+1158 FQYLLCIGIPPVLCV
-1173 DYPWRTAAKPLT
+1173 DYPWRTAVQPLT

-1195 DFAMTP
+1195 DFAMRP

-1208 DYLLLICSS
+1208 DHLLLLFSS
-1217 LQWQVFEEE
+1217 LQWQVFVEE

-1309 FGGSVLMQ
+1309 FGSSVLMQ
-1317 PVRYILRL
+1317 PVKYILRL

-1345 GSCAYLDSLM
+1345 GSCGYLDILL
-1355 KNTCWLIQAFSM
+1355 KNSCWLIQAFSM
-1367 FCTIKGYDV
+1367 FCTIKGYDI
-1376 PTPNDNCELPEGE
+1376 PEPDDECELPEGE

-1403 IQRRVFLSY
+1403 AQRRVFLSY
-1412 YFLYVVSELKSS
+1412 YFLYVVSDLKSS

-1439 KKQVA
+1439 KKQIA
-1444 ARLELEK
+1444 ARLEMEK
-1451 KSVETLKKQME
+1451 KSVETLKRQME

-1467 QKGRPTPAAGPPSDQ
+1467 QKGRPAATKVELSGDQ
-1482 IKALSDD
+1482 DQVTLDDD

-1496 GKWWKPWVSKPGVE
+1496 GKWWKPWVSQPGVE

-1525 EEEVIEKKE
+1525 EEEEATEKK

-1552 VTSSKKALRDL
+1552 ITSSKTALKDL
-1563 KKEKK
+1563 TKEKK
-1568 KIKKEEKKKAK
+1568 RRKKEEKKMAK
-1579 KELQRQQGIDKV
+1579 KELQKEQGIERAD
-1591 ESSEDEPE
+1591 SSEDELN
-1599 ESMVEEEPE
+1599 ESTVMEEEE
-1608 EIKENILQRVIS
+1608 EEKENTLQRIIN
-1620 TLKFSWVF
+1620 TLKFGWVF
-1628 VQSLLDDLTDGL
+1628 LLSLTDDLTEGL

-1645 DSRDISKVLS
+1645 DNQDISKVLC

-1661 NQQLKKGK
+1661 TRQQKKGK

-1676 KQFYE
+1676 KQFYV
-1681 NWKSR
+1681 NWMSR
-1686 QNTMSSQEDLDKS
+1686 QNTMTSLDALDA
-1699 LPPPCS
+1699 LPPPS
-1705 PPAVPSS
+1705 TPPSLPSS
-1712 PHSYTKLKN
+1712 HHSYAKLRN
-1721 QASKVSWG
+1721 QASKMSWG
-1729 SSVSSCMT
+1729 SSFSSCMT
-1737 DETMLLSRQP
+1737 DETMLGSRQP
-1747 TQEDLDE
+1747 TQEELDE
-1754 SPAADQLRR
+1754 PPAGPPSPCQLRR
-1763 RLLKEANIDLTSFD
+1763 RLLKEARIDLTSFEADEFIQSSDED
-1777 AGDLSPSMLE
+1777 AITTEKRDPEQDGDDEDEGERKSEQDPKADE
-1787 EHVAHVHSILQRLLE
+1787 EDDRQEDPELQRDELDE
-1802 NQLFVKA
+1802 EIWERDEDECFRSP
-1809 EKREV
+1809 E
-1814 STCSISFLGFIIAEG
+1814 CISLGF
-1829 ALKADLARVKAI
+1829 R
-1841 PLKTESQKLSPR
+1841 ESDEEKSL
-1853 YLGPFT
+1853 
-1859 IKRLIN
+1859 
-1865 DLTVQLDPPP
+1865 DLT
-1875 SMRIHPTFH
+1875 
-1884 ISCIKPLSASPLC
+1884 
-1897 PPPDPL
+1897 
-1903 PPLRVIDGQTTYT
+1903 G
-1916 VEKILDARRRGRGCQ
+1916 
-1931 YLVDWK
+1931 
-1937 GSHEDGDHNLQVD
+1937 
-1950 DEIDAE
+1950 
-1956 VETKCDEEQKEDV
+1956 
-1969 KEEHKEGMEKD
+1969 
-1980 EEEEAQQKE
+1980 
-1989 DEHAESRECAS
+1989 
-2000 LDFSDDEKSH
+2000 
-2010 DPTESPRPL
+2010 SPRPL
-2019 TQETRNLTA
+2019 SQETRNLTA

-2041 MSESDKFFGTLPRP
+2041 IAESDKFFVKLPRL

-2080 NHIVSASLLSLI
+2080 NHVVSASLLSLI

-2100 AMLSVPRPT
+2100 AMLSVPRPS

-2119 TELTVVVKYFFQF
+2119 TEVTVVVKYFFQF
-2132 GFFPWTTSAY
+2132 GFFPWATSAY

-2157 GVEKKDGYVLFDL
+2157 GIEKKDGYVLFDL

-2193 VEMPDFFKKM
+2193 VEMPDFFKKL
-2203 KKKVDKKKVTGAD
+2203 KKKVDKNKMTGTD
-2216 KLDSK
+2216 KTSNGK
-2221 EKPRH
+2221 STR
-2226 RLKFLPLQASSTSL
+2226 RLKFLPFQASTTSI
-2240 FCRQKKCNS
+2240 FCRRKTIDS
-2249 SESDEMKP
+2249 AESVEGKP
-2257 KKQNSKKKRRERLK
+2257 KKQRSKKKRRQRHTP
-2271 VPLTRKQ
+2271 PLTRKQ
-2278 RIRQQIRERML
+2278 RIRQQIREKML
-2289 QVKAALIEVGLHIY
+2289 QAKAAAIEVALHIY
-2303 LPIRQFFYDIIHPDY
+2303 LPIRQFFYDIIHPEY

-2327 MFLIDVVNFIV
+2327 MFVVDVVNFIV

-2455 NFLTKNYNYLNLF
+2455 NFLTKHYNYLNLF

-2513 KCWRESEKKY
+2513 KCSRESEKKY

-2532 KVVKYGMGGFLI
+2532 KVVKYGMGGFII

-2549 IIWFPLLFMSLVQS
+2549 IIWFPLLFMSLIQS

-2570 PLDVSIQLSIAGYE
+2570 PVDVSLQLSIAGYE

-2596 VPYTEARF
+2596 VTYTEAGL
-2604 NKLTK
+2604 NGLTK
-2609 VYATHPSAMQFIMN
+2609 IYATHPSAMQFLMN

-2633 IKSDSSLLWSI
+2633 IKSDASLLWTI

-2653 RELSNSSHL
+2653 EELSTSSHVYL
-2662 YMTLRWTLLRNASI
+2662 TLRWTLLRNASI
-2676 SMNAETVG
+2676 SMVVESVG
-2684 EHTVKFDDKVLREDI
+2684 EHTQKFEDKALMDEI
-2699 VHMLRGS
+2699 VHMIKGNS
-2706 SSRPVIINSLLPKFI
+2706 SKPVIINSLLPKFI
-2721 RGPKGPESKMATRM
+2721 RGPKGQESKMATRM
-2735 KADVSDRPDLVFFR
+2735 TVEPADRPDLKALAFFR

-2755 QQANGTT
+2755 QQVSRSSD
-2762 NKESDQWWVVEEC
+2762 KEADQWWVVEEC
-2775 VPILKSSSEHNCHNI
+2775 SPLTSSEHKCQSI
-2790 EIVVFSDKVSPSS
+2790 EILVFNDKVSPPS

-2825 FVREFFNGI
+2825 FVRELFNGI

>member
-1 MAGDLMVGML
+1 MAGELVVGIL
-11 YNLLLPLLLLTAST
+11 YNLLLPLLLLTASS
-25 FRYNGLSLVYF
+25 FRYNGLSVVYF
-36 LFLLTLPLLPNPS
+36 VFLLTIPLLPNPS
-49 LATLKGKTG
+49 PVSLKGKTG
-58 QFLHVITYTSLT
+58 QFIRLIIYVSVT
-70 FLTLQCFMQIPFAYI
+70 FLTLQCFMQIPFSYF
-85 PPHVSG
+85 PPHVAG
-91 IWDDFLYHLGIVRFS
+91 IWEDVLYHLGIVRFS
-106 SVDPGNIV
+106 SVDTANIV
-114 RLLAPDVGIL
+114 RLLAPDIGLCLSIL
-124 FSSLFILRLCRKLLR
+124 FLLRLCRKLLR
-139 PVPQV
+139 PGPQV

-149 GIPPSDTDD
+149 GIPSLPSEDVETSDT
-158 VEISDTDSE
+158 ESE
-167 TGSETEG
+167 GEYETEA
-174 SSFDSSDQTTVP
+174 SSFDSSEETTLP
-186 VQSGPPQ
+186 LQSSPPQ

-199 VFAAGLRLLLSAI
+199 MFAAGVRLLLSAI

-229 ITLPSLTS
+229 IVLPSLTS

-251 VFSRSIRM
+251 IFSRSISM
-259 LIFSSLCVMMA
+259 LLFSSLCVMMA

-277 VALYLYQLPLSQELV
+277 LALYLYQLPLSQQFI
-292 PPDDIYARLFGMT
+292 PPDDVYARLFGMT
-305 GVIRTNSSDP
+305 GVIRTNSSTP
-315 HTLGLHSHVSWPDFI
+315 HSLGLHPHVCWPDFV
-330 NPLVL
+330 NPFVL

-340 TLVALLHKWITITEV
+340 TLVALLHKWVQITEED
-355 CDYEGE
+355 CDDDTA
-361 DVSEACESPVESP
+361 DVDKSDNPLESPE
-374 DVPPSFS
+374 VPPSFS
-381 RVLYISGDRR
+381 RVIYITGDRQ

-399 ETYLPEEPMIL
+399 ETYLPDESMVL
-410 MTEASWQDVQC
+410 MTRGSWQNVHS
-421 NQLGSPLGE
+421 NNLGCLVEE
-430 ASYTICYSPPHY
+430 AGYVNCYSP
-442 ERKGSLSQD
+442 SLHE
-451 TENNG
+451 ENDSPLPEAENDEG
-456 EMEKNEE
+456 MADKSEE
-463 VSESL
+463 VSRSL
-468 PETLPPPSGPSG
+468 TETSPAPSGPSG
-480 LVIFG
+480 LVVFG
-485 QLVQKHSYVSAL
+485 RLLQKHSYVSAL
-497 IIMMVWSITY
+497 VIMMVWSITY

-517 WSCII
+517 WSCFI

-527 RRKYAMMSAPFLSI
+527 RRRYAMMSAPFLAA
-541 YGTVLVVLGYLSGL
+541 YGTVLVVLGFLSGL

-560 ELYPGV
+560 ELYPGL
-566 PLTVIVDFDLNSY
+566 PPAVIVDFDLNSY
-579 YPAPCVHLGAK
+579 HPAPCVHLGAK
-590 VFYSFSFWLMFRQQ
+590 VFYTFSFWVMFRQQ
-604 LKERQEQQSLKAQS
+604 LKERKEEQNMKKESLE
-618 LDDVK
+618 DITV
-623 VMPSEESQPSPL
+623 VPPEESQPSPL
-635 VAKLI
+635 VGMLI
-640 SGVKGV
+640 SGVKG
-646 LVKYWIL
+646 LLIKYWIL
-653 FCCSMFFVISF
+653 FCCSMFFIVSF

-685 YQIHYD
+685 YQIRYD
-691 TWRRLL
+691 IWRRVL
-697 KIFWAVVVG
+697 KTFWAVVVG
-706 YSMVVL
+706 YSMLVL
-712 IVIYMYQFRSVSGL
+712 IAVYMYQFRSVSAL
-726 FKQIMGMSE
+726 FRQIMGMSE

-743 ERYDTV
+743 ERYSTV

-756 LPAAFL
+756 LPAVFL

-775 FLTLTDLENVPVR
+775 FLALTDLENVPVR
-788 QKSRFNSAFDL
+788 ETSR
-799 LQGTA
+799 QEE
-804 IFTKLDLKNA
+804 LKNSVNMIA
-814 CYLVKIWDD
+814 DFIKENIKKLQKRLVK
-823 DKWKTLAKEQMGNG
+823 EQTDNSR
-837 KSQETLDSIGLQSS
+837 SQETLDNIGVQTPSEKA
-851 SVEGDE
+851 EGVWTAE
-857 EQEGTVGEETV
+857 EQQEAAEEETV
-868 QSTGEDKW
+868 PSRPEDKW
-876 VVIVDRASLL
+876 VTIVDRASLL
-886 LIQALLGLY
+886 IIQAASLLH
-895 RLQELGWRLLELHSL
+895 RVQELSWRLMELHSL

-925 SLMNLLF
+925 SLMNFLF

-949 STISAVWACVMVVC
+949 SSISAVWACVMVVC

-971 IKPLDYSSNCIAG
+971 IKPVDYSSNCTAG
-984 FLPSNSS
+984 LLASNGS
-991 GLDDVVKLKEN
+991 GLDDGADLRGN
-1002 MVELLQRSILYIE
+1002 LMELLRRSVLYIE

-1042 VLGLLVFDTTV
+1042 VLGLLVFEATV
-1053 HRHQLYFRLHN
+1053 HRHQLYFRLRN
-1064 SLKVPLFSIIFQG
+1064 DLKSPPFSIIFQF

-1082 LDHGI
+1082 LDHGV
-1087 LPCIKYYINFF
+1087 LPCVKYFINFG
-1098 FYKFGLEVSLIVAVN
+1098 FYKFGLEISLIIAVN

-1120 FYALLHSCALLAV
+1120 FYALLHSGALIAV

-1158 LQYVLCIGIPPAFCV
+1158 FQYLLCIGIPPALCA
-1173 DYPWRTAAKPLT
+1173 DYPWRTAAHPLN

-1195 DFAMTP
+1195 DFAMRP

-1208 DYLLLICSS
+1208 DHLLLLCSS
-1217 LQWQVFEEE
+1217 LQWQVFVEE

-1237 NVEISRSL
+1237 NVEISRNL
-1245 DPCSFNQFIPVDN
+1245 DPCSFNQFVPVDN

-1266 DMVKVFVFSYFFW
+1266 DMVKVFVYSYFFW

-1325 WDWLIGYTC
+1325 WDWLIAYTC
-1334 FVIAMKNLVSL
+1334 FVIAMKNLLSL
-1345 GSCAYLDSLM
+1345 GACAYLDSLL
-1355 KNTCWLIQAFSM
+1355 KNSCWLIQAFSM

-1376 PTPNDNCELPEGE
+1376 PEPTDECELPEGE

-1403 IQRRVFLSY
+1403 AQRRVFLSY
-1412 YFLYVVSELKSS
+1412 YFLYVVSDLKSA

-1439 KKQVA
+1439 KKLVA
-1444 ARLELEK
+1444 ARLEMEK
-1451 KSVETLKKQME
+1451 KSVEALKRQME

-1467 QKGRPTPAAGPPSDQ
+1467 QKPTPAASDRAEAPADPEQ
-1482 IKALSDD
+1482 TASGD
-1489 EKAKRDA
+1489 EENEKKDA
-1496 GKWWKPWVSKPGVE
+1496 GKWWKPWVSRPGVE

-1525 EEEVIEKKE
+1525 EEEATEMKDG
-1534 EEEPPKKKSA
+1534 EEPPKKKSA
-1544 FQLAYDAW
+1544 FQWAYNAW
-1552 VTSSKKALRDL
+1552 TTSSKSALKDL

-1568 KIKKEEKKKAK
+1568 NIKKEEKKRAK
-1579 KELQRQQGIDKV
+1579 TELQKQQGIDRV
-1591 ESSEDEPE
+1591 DSSEDEIDESTVAE
-1599 ESMVEEEPE
+1599 EGEEER
-1608 EIKENILQRVIS
+1608 ENILQRVLN
-1620 TLKFSWVF
+1620 TLKFSWLF
-1628 VQSLLDDLTDGL
+1628 LQSLLDDLTDSL
-1640 NSFCK
+1640 NDFCK
-1645 DSRDISKVLS
+1645 DSLDISKVLRL
-1655 FERALL
+1655 ERALL
-1661 NQQLKKGK
+1661 NQQQKKGK

-1681 NWKSR
+1681 TWISR
-1686 QNTMSSQEDLDKS
+1686 QNTLSSEEGLDALS
-1699 LPPPCS
+1699 PPPT
-1705 PPAVPSS
+1705 PPPVLSS
-1712 PHSYTKLKN
+1712 RHVYVKLKSE
-1721 QASKVSWG
+1721 ASKMSAG
-1729 SSVSSCMT
+1729 SSFDSCTT
-1737 DETMLLSRQP
+1737 DETMLGSRQP
-1747 TQEDLDE
+1747 TQEELDE
-1754 SPAADQLRR
+1754 PPVALPASLLRR
-1763 RLLKEANIDLTSFD
+1763 RLIKEANIDHCSFEND
-1777 AGDLSPSMLE
+1777 
-1787 EHVAHVHSILQRLLE
+1787 ILPQ
-1802 NQLFVKA
+1802 
-1809 EKREV
+1809 
-1814 STCSISFLGFIIAEG
+1814 
-1829 ALKADLARVKAI
+1829 
-1841 PLKTESQKLSPR
+1841 SQE
-1853 YLGPFT
+1853 
-1859 IKRLIN
+1859 
-1865 DLTVQLDPPP
+1865 DDDHQHDDP
-1875 SMRIHPTFH
+1875 
-1884 ISCIKPLSASPLC
+1884 KQ
-1897 PPPDPL
+1897 D
-1903 PPLRVIDGQTTYT
+1903 
-1916 VEKILDARRRGRGCQ
+1916 
-1931 YLVDWK
+1931 
-1937 GSHEDGDHNLQVD
+1937 
-1950 DEIDAE
+1950 
-1956 VETKCDEEQKEDV
+1956 EDV
-1969 KEEHKEGMEKD
+1969 EKD
-1980 EEEEAQQKE
+1980 EEVSEKSDQDQKVEDGDDQQDHPDLEKDEVDEKLQQREEGE
-1989 DEHAESRECAS
+1989 YPRYVECAS
-2000 LDFSDDEKSH
+2000 MTNQQSEEEKSL
-2010 DPTESPRPL
+2010 ESPAPL

-2028 SELLLNNMFENDE
+2028 SELLLNNMFENE
-2041 MSESDKFFGTLPRP
+2041 EISESDKFFKTLPRP
-2055 LKLLF
+2055 VKLLF

-2080 NHIVSASLLSLI
+2080 NHIVSASFLSLI

-2142 RGINAE
+2142 RGINAD

-2193 VEMPDFFKKM
+2193 VEMPDFFKKL
-2203 KKKVDKKKVTGAD
+2203 KKKVDKKKMTGVD
-2216 KLDSK
+2216 KTGCK
-2221 EKPRH
+2221 EKSLR
-2226 RLKFLPLQASSTSL
+2226 RLKFLPIQASTTSI
-2240 FCRQKKCNS
+2240 FCRQKQSNS
-2249 SESDEMKP
+2249 EESVEEKP
-2257 KKQNSKKKRRERLK
+2257 KRQRSKKKRAQCRTA
-2271 VPLTRKQ
+2271 PLSRKQ
-2278 RIRQQIRERML
+2278 RIRQHIRETML
-2289 QVKAALIEVGLHIY
+2289 QAKTACIEVALHIY

-2338 TIYGYWAFGKYS
+2338 TIYGYGAFGKYS
-2350 AAADIT
+2350 SSVDISET
-2356 ESLSEDQ
+2356 LSEDQ

-2419 RFNRNPVA
+2419 RFNSNPIA

-2502 VEDIYANIFVL
+2502 VEDIYANIFIL
-2513 KCWRESEKKY
+2513 KCWRESEKKF

-2532 KVVKYGMGGFLI
+2532 KVVKYGMGGFII

-2563 AAGVTNQ
+2563 AVGVTNQ
-2570 PLDVSIQLSIAGYE
+2570 PVDVSIQLSIAGYE
-2584 PLFTMSAQEQNL
+2584 PLFSMTAQEQNL
-2596 VPYTEARF
+2596 VAYTEAGF
-2604 NKLTK
+2604 NRLTK
-2609 VYATHPSAMQFIMN
+2609 VYATHPGAMQFLMN
-2623 YEAEDIVVAK
+2623 YEAKDIVAAK
-2633 IKSDSSLLWSI
+2633 IKSDASLLWSI

-2653 RELSNSSHL
+2653 EELSNSSHI
-2662 YMTLRWTLLRNASI
+2662 YMSLRWTLLRNASI
-2676 SMNAETVG
+2676 SMNVEAVG
-2684 EHTVKFDDKVLREDI
+2684 EHTVKFDDVALRDGI
-2699 VHMLRGS
+2699 VQMLKGNS
-2706 SSRPVIINSLLPKFI
+2706 NKPVMIHSLLPKYI
-2721 RGPKGPESKMATRM
+2721 RGPKGQESKMATRM
-2735 KADVSDRPDLVFFR
+2735 SVDSSERSDLRGLAFFR

-2755 QQANGTT
+2755 QQVNGTSD
-2762 NKESDQWWVVEEC
+2762 KEAGQWWVVEEC
-2775 VPILKSSSEHNCHNI
+2775 SSVLTSSEQKCHNI
-2790 EIVVFSDKVSPSS
+2790 EIVVFNDKVSPSS

>member
-1 MAGDLMVGML
+1 R
-11 YNLLLPLLLLTAST
+11 LLLP
-25 FRYNGLSLVYF
+25 
-36 LFLLTLPLLPNPS
+36 
-49 LATLKGKTG
+49 
-58 QFLHVITYTSLT
+58 
-70 FLTLQCFMQIPFAYI
+70 
-85 PPHVSG
+85 
-91 IWDDFLYHLGIVRFS
+91 
-106 SVDPGNIV
+106 
-114 RLLAPDVGIL
+114 DVGL
-124 FSSLFILRLCRKLLR
+124 LVSTLFILRLCRKLLR

-149 GIPPSDTDD
+149 GIPPSEPQVTTRTSTLKNGKYCLIHLFSSWL
-158 VEISDTDSE
+158 VIFYVC
-167 TGSETEG
+167 TG
-174 SSFDSSDQTTVP
+174 
-186 VQSGPPQ
+186 
-193 FVQKLI
+193 I
-199 VFAAGLRLLLSAI
+199 I
-212 MNTAGK
+212 
-218 VVVTLLLGLAG
+218 
-229 ITLPSLTS
+229 LPSLTS

-251 VFSRSIRM
+251 VFGRSISM
-259 LIFSSLCVMMA
+259 LLFSSLCVMMA

-277 VALYLYQLPLSQELV
+277 LVLYLYQLPLSQELI
-292 PPDDIYARLFGMT
+292 PPEDVYARLFGMI
-305 GVIRTNSSDP
+305 GVIRSDTSNLHFLSVHTN
-315 HTLGLHSHVSWPDFI
+315 VSWPDFL

-340 TLVALLHKWITITEV
+340 TLVALLHKWVHVTEKVRV
-355 CDYEGE
+355 C
-361 DVSEACESPVESP
+361 VCVC
-374 DVPPSFS
+374 VRLNMFS
-381 RVLYISGDRR
+381 QKSSGIANIRGC
-391 ELLSSTDE
+391 LSCFCYD
-399 ETYLPEEPMIL
+399 IHC
-410 MTEASWQDVQC
+410 VQ
-421 NQLGSPLGE
+421 
-430 ASYTICYSPPHY
+430 I
-442 ERKGSLSQD
+442 
-451 TENNG
+451 
-456 EMEKNEE
+456 
-463 VSESL
+463 
-468 PETLPPPSGPSG
+468 
-480 LVIFG
+480 
-485 QLVQKHSYVSAL
+485 
-497 IIMMVWSITY
+497 WSITY
-507 NNWLTFALLV
+507 NNWLTFAMLV

-527 RRKYAMMSAPFLSI
+527 RRRYAMMSAPFLAI
-541 YGTVLVVLGYLSGL
+541 YGTVLVVLGFLSGL

-560 ELYPGV
+560 ELYPGL
-566 PLTVIVDFDLNSY
+566 PQAVIVDFDLNSY
-579 YPAPCVHLGAK
+579 HPAPCVHLGAK
-590 VFYSFSFWLMFRQQ
+590 VT
-604 LKERQEQQSLKAQS
+604 
-618 LDDVK
+618 
-623 VMPSEESQPSPL
+623 EENQPSPL

-640 SGVKGV
+640 SGVKGL

-653 FCCSMFFVISF
+653 FCCSMFFVVSF
-664 SGKVVVYKILY
+664 SGKVSNDRLKRNYT
-675 IVLFLLCVVL
+675 LCFFS
-685 YQIHYD
+685 QIRYD
-691 TWRRLL
+691 VWRRLL
-697 KIFWAVVVG
+697 KTFWAVVVG

-712 IVIYMYQFRSVSGL
+712 IAIYMYQFRSVSGL
-726 FKQIMGMSE
+726 FRQIMGMSE

-756 LPAAFL
+756 LPATFL

-775 FLTLTDLENVPVR
+775 FLTLTDLDNVPVR
-788 QKSRFNSAFDL
+788 ETSSVNDQILSDALSYPWYHL
-799 LQGTA
+799 L
-804 IFTKLDLKNA
+804 FL
-814 CYLVKIWDD
+814 
-823 DKWKTLAKEQMGNG
+823 
-837 KSQETLDSIGLQSS
+837 ETVHSS
-851 SVEGDE
+851 S
-857 EQEGTVGEETV
+857 
-868 QSTGEDKW
+868 EDKW
-876 VVIVDRASLL
+876 IVIVDRASLL
-886 LIQALLGLY
+886 LIQGLLGLQ
-895 RLQELGWRLLELHSL
+895 RLQDLSWRLMELHSL

-932 LVLWVFALPFP
+932 LVLWAFALPFP

-949 STISAVWACVMVVC
+949 SSISAVWACVMVVC

-971 IKPLDYSSNCIAG
+971 IKPLDYSSNCT
-984 FLPSNSS
+984 
-991 GLDDVVKLKEN
+991 LKGN
-1002 MVELLQRSILYIE
+1002 MVELLRRSILYIE

-1042 VLGLLVFDTTV
+1042 VLGLLVFESTV

-1064 SLKVPLFSIIFQG
+1064 SLKPPPFSIIFQG

-1087 LPCIKYYINFF
+1087 LPCIKYFINFF
-1098 FYKFGLEVSLIVAVN
+1098 FYKFGLEISLIVAVN

-1139 KAIGEVWPKYC
+1139 KAIGEVWSKYC
-1150 CFTAGLMV
+1150 TFTAGLMV
-1158 LQYVLCIGIPPAFCV
+1158 LQYLLCIGIPPAFCV
-1173 DYPWRTAAKPLT
+1173 DYPWRTAVHPLS
-1185 SNVIKWFYLP
+1185 SNVIKWFYMP
-1195 DFAMTP
+1195 DFAMRP
-1201 NPSFIFY
+1201 NPLFIFY
-1208 DYLLLICSS
+1208 DYLLLLCSS
-1217 LQWQVFEEE
+1217 LQWHVFEEE

-1258 FLHCRSYL
+1258 FLHCRCYL

-1309 FGGSVLMQ
+1309 FGGSVLMR

-1334 FVIAMKNLVSL
+1334 FVIAMKNLLSL
-1345 GSCAYLDSLM
+1345 GSCAYLDSLV
-1355 KNTCWLIQAFSM
+1355 KNSCWLIQAFSM

-1376 PTPNDNCELPEGE
+1376 PDPDDECELPAGE

-1403 IQRRVFLSY
+1403 AQRRVFLSY
-1412 YFLYVVSELKSS
+1412 YFLYVVSDLKSS
-1424 KILASRGA
+1424 KILASRSVLHFQVYCFFRADQMPCCGMSLCA
-1432 ELFEAKV
+1432 CSFDTALFH
-1439 KKQVA
+1439 
-1444 ARLELEK
+1444 
-1451 KSVETLKKQME
+1451 T
-1462 KIKSK
+1462 
-1467 QKGRPTPAAGPPSDQ
+1467 
-1482 IKALSDD
+1482 
-1489 EKAKRDA
+1489 
-1496 GKWWKPWVSKPGVE
+1496 VE

-1525 EEEVIEKKE
+1525 EEEVPEKKE
-1534 EEEPPKKKSA
+1534 E
-1544 FQLAYDAW
+1544 DNGD
-1552 VTSSKKALRDL
+1552 TR
-1563 KKEKK
+1563 
-1568 KIKKEEKKKAK
+1568 I
-1579 KELQRQQGIDKV
+1579 
-1591 ESSEDEPE
+1591 
-1599 ESMVEEEPE
+1599 
-1608 EIKENILQRVIS
+1608 IS
-1620 TLKFSWVF
+1620 TIKFSWVF
-1628 VQSLLDDLTDGL
+1628 LQSLLDDLTEGL

-1645 DSRDISKVLS
+1645 DNLDISKVLR

-1661 NQQLKKGK
+1661 NQQQKK
-1669 EVSQESV
+1669 V
-1676 KQFYE
+1676 KQKE
-1681 NWKSR
+1681 R
-1686 QNTMSSQEDLDKS
+1686 HEQEED
-1699 LPPPCS
+1699 
-1705 PPAVPSS
+1705 
-1712 PHSYTKLKN
+1712 
-1721 QASKVSWG
+1721 
-1729 SSVSSCMT
+1729 
-1737 DETMLLSRQP
+1737 DEKQTEVEMKCEEE
-1747 TQEDLDE
+1747 QEQREDPEVEKEEQDE
-1754 SPAADQLRR
+1754 ES
-1763 RLLKEANIDLTSFD
+1763 
-1777 AGDLSPSMLE
+1777 
-1787 EHVAHVHSILQRLLE
+1787 LQR
-1802 NQLFVKA
+1802 
-1809 EKREV
+1809 
-1814 STCSISFLGFIIAEG
+1814 
-1829 ALKADLARVKAI
+1829 
-1841 PLKTESQKLSPR
+1841 
-1853 YLGPFT
+1853 
-1859 IKRLIN
+1859 
-1865 DLTVQLDPPP
+1865 
-1875 SMRIHPTFH
+1875 
-1884 ISCIKPLSASPLC
+1884 
-1897 PPPDPL
+1897 
-1903 PPLRVIDGQTTYT
+1903 
-1916 VEKILDARRRGRGCQ
+1916 
-1931 YLVDWK
+1931 
-1937 GSHEDGDHNLQVD
+1937 
-1950 DEIDAE
+1950 
-1956 VETKCDEEQKEDV
+1956 
-1969 KEEHKEGMEKD
+1969 
-1980 EEEEAQQKE
+1980 EEEEG
-1989 DEHAESRECAS
+1989 AEYPEWTS
-2000 LDFSDDEKSH
+2000 LDLRDSDGEKSL
-2010 DPTESPRPL
+2010 DLTESPRPL
-2019 TQETRNLTA
+2019 SQETRNLTA

-2041 MSESDKFFGTLPRP
+2041 ISESDKFFLTLPRP

-2193 VEMPDFFKKM
+2193 VEMPDFFKKL
-2203 KKKVDKKKVTGAD
+2203 KKKVDKKKTGA
-2216 KLDSK
+2216 
-2221 EKPRH
+2221 EKMGSREQPPR
-2226 RLKFLPLQASSTSL
+2226 RLRFLPLQASTTSL
-2240 FCRQKKCNS
+2240 FCRHKKG
-2249 SESDEMKP
+2249 ESRSFP
-2257 KKQNSKKKRRERLK
+2257 VSVL
-2271 VPLTRKQ
+2271 LCS
-2278 RIRQQIRERML
+2278 L
-2289 QVKAALIEVGLHIY
+2289 FSFCSGLHIY

-2502 VEDIYANIFVL
+2502 IEDIYANIFVL

-2532 KVVKYGMGGFLI
+2532 KVVKYGMGGFII

-2596 VPYTEARF
+2596 VPYTEAKF
-2604 NKLTK
+2604 NRLTK

-2623 YEAEDIVVAK
+2623 YEAEDILVAK
-2633 IKSDSSLLWSI
+2633 IKSDASLLWTI

-2653 RELSNSSHL
+2653 QELSNSSHI
-2662 YMTLRWTLLRNASI
+2662 YMTLQ
-2676 SMNAETVG
+2676 
-2684 EHTVKFDDKVLREDI
+2684 HTVKFDDKTLREGI
-2699 VHMLRGS
+2699 VRMLKG
-2706 SSRPVIINSLLPKFI
+2706 NSNL
-2721 RGPKGPESKMATRM
+2721 T
-2735 KADVSDRPDLVFFR
+2735 DRPDLQALAFFR
-2749 PMSIKL
+2749 PMSIQL
-2755 QQANGTT
+2755 QQVNGTSK
-2762 NKESDQWWVVEEC
+2762 KEADQWWVVEEC
-2775 VPILKSSSEHNCHNI
+2775 SPVVTSSEHKCQSI
-2790 EIVVFSDKVSPSS
+2790 ELVVFSDKVSPSS

>member
-1 MAGDLMVGML
+1 MAGDLMVGIL
-11 YNLLLPLLLLTAST
+11 YNLLLPLLLLTASS
-25 FRYNGLSLVYF
+25 FRYNGFSVVYF
-36 LFLLTLPLLPNPS
+36 VFLLTVPLLPNPS
-49 LATLKGKTG
+49 LVTLKGKTG
-58 QFLHVITYTSLT
+58 QFLWLIIYTSIT
-70 FLTLQCFMQIPFAYI
+70 FLTLQCFMQIPFSYL
-85 PPHVSG
+85 PPHDIG
-91 IWDDFLYHLGIVRFS
+91 LFFS
-106 SVDPGNIV
+106 
-114 RLLAPDVGIL
+114 IL
-124 FSSLFILRLCRKLLR
+124 FLLRLCRKLLR

-144 NLHEN
+144 SLHEN
-149 GIPPSDTDD
+149 GIPPSVPEG
-158 VEISDTDSE
+158 VENSDTESE
-167 TGSETEG
+167 GGYETEA
-174 SSFDSSDQTTVP
+174 SSFDSSDEATVP

-199 VFAAGLRLLLSAI
+199 MFAAGLKLLLSAI

-218 VVVTLLLGLAG
+218 VVVTVLLGLAG
-229 ITLPSLTS
+229 IILPSLTS

-251 VFSRSIRM
+251 IFSRSISM
-259 LIFSSLCVMMA
+259 LLFSCLCVMMA

-277 VALYLYQLPLSQELV
+277 LALYLYQLPLSQQLV
-292 PPDDIYARLFGMT
+292 PPDDVYARLFGMT
-305 GVIRTNSSDP
+305 GVIRINSSQP
-315 HTLGLHSHVSWPDFI
+315 HSLGLHPHVCWPDFV

-335 LLLYY
+335 LLLYF
-340 TLVALLHKWITITEV
+340 TLVALLHKWVHITE
-355 CDYEGE
+355 E
-361 DVSEACESPVESP
+361 DIADVDKSESPLETP
-374 DVPPSFS
+374 EAPPSFS
-381 RVLYISGDRR
+381 RVIYITGDKQ
-391 ELLSSTDE
+391 EQ
-399 ETYLPEEPMIL
+399 MVL
-410 MTEASWQDVQC
+410 MTRGSWQNVHSNSLGCLLEGAGYTNCYTPSLHEEKGCPSLEAESDV
-421 NQLGSPLGE
+421 
-430 ASYTICYSPPHY
+430 
-442 ERKGSLSQD
+442 
-451 TENNG
+451 
-456 EMEKNEE
+456 EMEDSSEE
-463 VSESL
+463 VPRSL
-468 PETLPPPSGPSG
+468 TETLPPPLGPSG

-485 QLVQKHSYVSAL
+485 RLLQKHSYVCAL

-517 WSCII
+517 WSCFI

-527 RRKYAMMSAPFLSI
+527 RRRYAMMSAPFLAI
-541 YGTVLVVLGYLSGL
+541 YGSVLVVLGFLSGL

-560 ELYPGV
+560 ELYPGL
-566 PLTVIVDFDLNSY
+566 PSAVIVDFDLNSY
-579 YPAPCVHLGAK
+579 HPAPCIHLGAK
-590 VFYSFSFWLMFRQQ
+590 VFYTFNFWVMFRQQ
-604 LKERQEQQSLKAQS
+604 LKERKEEQSMKKESLE
-618 LDDVK
+618 DIN
-623 VMPSEESQPSPL
+623 VMPPEESQPSPL
-635 VAKLI
+635 VAMLI
-640 SGVKGV
+640 SSVKGI

-653 FCCSMFFVISF
+653 FCCSMFFIVSF

-675 IVLFLLCVVL
+675 IVLFLMCVVL
-685 YQIHYD
+685 YQIRYD
-691 TWRRLL
+691 VWRRVL
-697 KIFWAVVVG
+697 KTFWAAVVG

-712 IVIYMYQFRSVSGL
+712 IAIYMYQFRSVSAL
-726 FKQIMGMSE
+726 FRQIMGMSE

-743 ERYDTV
+743 ERYSTV

-775 FLTLTDLENVPVR
+775 FLTLTDLDNVPV
-788 QKSRFNSAFDL
+788 QETSRL
-799 LQGTA
+799 L
-804 IFTKLDLKNA
+804 
-814 CYLVKIWDD
+814 
-823 DKWKTLAKEQMGNG
+823 KEQTGNG
-837 KSQETLDSIGLQSS
+837 RSQETLDSIGLQTSS
-851 SVEGDE
+851 EKGAE
-857 EQEGTVGEETV
+857 EQQETAQEETV
-868 QSTGEDKW
+868 PSSREEKW
-876 VVIVDRASLL
+876 VMIVDRASLL
-886 LIQALLGLY
+886 IIEAVSGVH
-895 RLQELGWRLLELHSL
+895 RLQELIWRLMELHSL

-925 SLMNLLF
+925 SLMNFLF

-949 STISAVWACVMVVC
+949 SSISAVWACIMVVC

-971 IKPLDYSSNCIAG
+971 IKPLDYSSNCTAG
-984 FLPSNSS
+984 LPASNSS
-991 GLDDVVKLKEN
+991 GLDDGADLRGN
-1002 MVELLQRSILYIE
+1002 LVELLRRSILYIE
-1015 PVDPVYWCGALRKCE
+1015 PVDPVFWCGALRKCE

-1042 VLGLLVFDTTV
+1042 VLGLLVFEATV

-1064 SLKVPLFSIIFQG
+1064 DLKPPPFSTIFQF

-1082 LDHGI
+1082 IDHGV
-1087 LPCIKYYINFF
+1087 LPCIKYFINFGY
-1098 FYKFGLEVSLIVAVN
+1098 YKFGLEISLIVAVN

-1120 FYALLHSCALLAV
+1120 FYALLHSCALMAV
-1133 LSRRRR
+1133 VSRRRR
-1139 KAIGEVWPKYC
+1139 KAIGEIWPKYC
-1150 CFTAGLMV
+1150 CFTVGLMV
-1158 LQYVLCIGIPPAFCV
+1158 FQYLLCIGIPPAFCV
-1173 DYPWRTAAKPLT
+1173 DYPWRTAAQPLS

-1195 DFAMTP
+1195 DFAMRP

-1208 DYLLLICSS
+1208 DHLLLLCSS
-1217 LQWQVFEEE
+1217 LQWQVFVEE
-1226 NRAAVRLLAGD
+1226 NRAVVRLLAGD

-1325 WDWLIGYTC
+1325 WDWLIAYTC
-1334 FVIAMKNLVSL
+1334 FVITMKNVLSL
-1345 GSCAYLDSLM
+1345 GACAYLDSLL
-1355 KNTCWLIQAFSM
+1355 KNSCWLIQAFSM

-1376 PTPNDNCELPEGE
+1376 PDPTDECELPEGE

-1403 IQRRVFLSY
+1403 AQRRVFLSY
-1412 YFLYVVSELKSS
+1412 YFLYVVSDLKST

-1444 ARLELEK
+1444 ARLKMEQ
-1451 KSVETLKKQME
+1451 KSVEALKRQME
-1462 KIKSK
+1462 KIISK
-1467 QKGRPTPAAGPPSDQ
+1467 QKAPPAASDQ
-1482 IKALSDD
+1482 AVPPADQEQATLDD
-1489 EKAKRDA
+1489 EEKAMRDG
-1496 GKWWKPWVSKPGVE
+1496 GKWWKPWVSRPGGEWRSQVVKHRRRLFLCIMTALTLVFNTVE

-1525 EEEVIEKKE
+1525 EEEVTQMKE

-1544 FQLAYDAW
+1544 LQWAYNAW
-1552 VTSSKKALRDL
+1552 TTSSKSALKDL
-1563 KKEKK
+1563 KKERK
-1568 KIKKEEKKKAK
+1568 KIKKDAK
-1579 KELQRQQGIDKV
+1579 KRAKTELQKQQGIDRTD
-1591 ESSEDEPE
+1591 SSEDELD
-1599 ESMVEEEPE
+1599 ESAMEEEGE
-1608 EIKENILQRVIS
+1608 EERENILQRILNM
-1620 TLKFSWVF
+1620 LKFSWMF
-1628 VQSLLDDLTDGL
+1628 LQSLIDDLTDGL
-1640 NSFCK
+1640 NAFCK
-1645 DSRDISKVLS
+1645 DSLDISKVLRL
-1655 FERALL
+1655 ERALL
-1661 NQQLKKGK
+1661 NQQQKKGK

-1681 NWKSR
+1681 TWISR
-1686 QNTMSSQEDLDKS
+1686 QNTLSSEEGLDALS
-1699 LPPPCS
+1699 PLT

-1712 PHSYTKLKN
+1712 HQVYAKLKN
-1721 QASKVSWG
+1721 QASKMSWG
-1729 SSVSSCMT
+1729 SSFSSCMT
-1737 DETMLLSRQP
+1737 DETMLGSRQP
-1747 TQEDLDE
+1747 TQEELDE
-1754 SPAADQLRR
+1754 PPGIPPPPQLRQ
-1763 RLLKEANIDLTSFD
+1763 RLIKEANIDLSSFD
-1777 AGDLSPSMLE
+1777 SDDLPQSQGDDDHDHE
-1787 EHVAHVHSILQRLLE
+1787 DTKQDE
-1802 NQLFVKA
+1802 
-1809 EKREV
+1809 
-1814 STCSISFLGFIIAEG
+1814 
-1829 ALKADLARVKAI
+1829 D
-1841 PLKTESQKLSPR
+1841 
-1853 YLGPFT
+1853 
-1859 IKRLIN
+1859 
-1865 DLTVQLDPPP
+1865 
-1875 SMRIHPTFH
+1875 
-1884 ISCIKPLSASPLC
+1884 
-1897 PPPDPL
+1897 
-1903 PPLRVIDGQTTYT
+1903 
-1916 VEKILDARRRGRGCQ
+1916 VEK
-1931 YLVDWK
+1931 
-1937 GSHEDGDHNLQVD
+1937 
-1950 DEIDAE
+1950 DAE
-1956 VETKCDEEQKEDV
+1956 ISETSDQEQKEED
-1969 KEEHKEGMEKD
+1969 KDDQQDDPELEKDGLDEELQHRKEGEFPRYIECTSLDKQESD
-1980 EEEEAQQKE
+1980 EE
-1989 DEHAESRECAS
+1989 
-2000 LDFSDDEKSH
+2000 KSVNL
-2010 DPTESPRPL
+2010 TQSSRPL

-2028 SELLLNNMFENDE
+2028 SELLLNSMFESDE
-2041 MSESDKFFGTLPRP
+2041 ISESDKFFKTLPGP
-2055 LKLLF
+2055 VKLLF

-2080 NHIVSASLLSLI
+2080 NHIVSASFLSLI

-2142 RGINAE
+2142 RGINAD

-2193 VEMPDFFKKM
+2193 VEMPDFFKKL
-2203 KKKVDKKKVTGAD
+2203 KKKVDKKKMTGAE
-2216 KLDSK
+2216 KMGSK
-2221 EKPRH
+2221 EKPLR
-2226 RLKFLPLQASSTSL
+2226 RLKFLPFQASTTSM
-2240 FCRQKKCNS
+2240 FCRQKKS
-2249 SESDEMKP
+2249 DSEESVEGKP
-2257 KKQNSKKKRRERLK
+2257 KKQLSKKKRRQRRAA
-2271 VPLTRKQ
+2271 PLSRRQ
-2278 RIRQQIRERML
+2278 RMRQHIRETML
-2289 QVKAALIEVGLHIY
+2289 QVKTATIEVALHIY

-2338 TIYGYWAFGKYS
+2338 TIYGYGAFGKYS
-2350 AAADIT
+2350 ASMDISET
-2356 ESLSEDQ
+2356 LSEDQ

-2419 RFNRNPVA
+2419 RFNRNPIA

-2502 VEDIYANIFVL
+2502 VEDIYANIFIL

-2523 PHPPGQKKK
+2523 PHLPGQKKK
-2532 KVVKYGMGGFLI
+2532 KVVKYGMGGFII

-2563 AAGVTNQ
+2563 AVGVTNQ
-2570 PLDVSIQLSIAGYE
+2570 PVDVSIQLSIAGYE
-2584 PLFTMSAQEQNL
+2584 PLFSMSAQEQNL
-2596 VPYTEARF
+2596 VAYTEAGF
-2604 NKLTK
+2604 NRLTK
-2609 VYATHPSAMQFIMN
+2609 VYATHPGAMQFLMN

-2633 IKSDSSLLWSI
+2633 IKSDASLLWTI

-2653 RELSNSSHL
+2653 EELSNSSHI

-2676 SMNAETVG
+2676 SMNVEAVG
-2684 EHTVKFDDKVLREDI
+2684 EHTVKYDDKALRNGI
-2699 VHMLRGS
+2699 VQMLKGNS
-2706 SSRPVIINSLLPKFI
+2706 NKPVMIHSLLPKYI
-2721 RGPKGPESKMATRM
+2721 RGPRGQESKMATRLSV
-2735 KADVSDRPDLVFFR
+2735 DSSERPDHKGLSFFR
-2749 PMSIKL
+2749 PISIRL
-2755 QQANGTT
+2755 QQVNGTSD
-2762 NKESDQWWVVEEC
+2762 KEADQWWVVEEC
-2775 VPILKSSSEHNCHNI
+2775 FQVLTSPEPKCHSI
-2790 EIVVFSDKVSPSS
+2790 EIMVFNDKVSPSS

>member
-1 MAGDLMVGML
+1 MAGDLVVGML
-11 YNLLLPLLLLTAST
+11 YNLLLPLLLLAASS
-25 FRYNGLSLVYF
+25 FRYNGLSVVYF
-36 LFLLTLPLLPNPS
+36 LFLLTLPLLPNP
-49 LATLKGKTG
+49 TLVTMKGKTG
-58 QFLHVITYTSLT
+58 QFLLVIICTSLT
-70 FLTLQCFMQIPFAYI
+70 LLTLQCFMQIPFAYI
-85 PPHVSG
+85 PLHVSG
-91 IWDDFLYHLGIVRFS
+91 HWEDVLYHLGIVRFS

-114 RLLAPDVGIL
+114 RLLAPDVGLL
-124 FSSLFILRLCRKLLR
+124 FSSLFVLRLCRKLLR
-139 PVPQV
+139 PLPQI

-149 GIPPSDTDD
+149 GIPPSDPEE
-158 VEISDTDSE
+158 VETSESESEEGSD
-167 TGSETEG
+167 TEG
-174 SSFDSSDQTTVP
+174 SSFDSSDITTAP

-218 VVVTLLLGLAG
+218 VVVALLLGLAG

-237 GVYFGVFLGLVWWW
+237 GVYFGVFIGLVWWW
-251 VFSRSIRM
+251 VFSRSISM
-259 LIFSSLCVMMA
+259 LLFSSLCVMMT

-277 VALYLYQLPLSQELV
+277 LALYLYQLPLSQQLV
-292 PPDDIYARLFGMT
+292 PPEDVYARLFGMT
-305 GVIRTNSSDP
+305 GVIRTNSSDR
-315 HTLGLHSHVSWPDFI
+315 HTLGLHPHVSWPDFI

-340 TLVALLHKWITITEV
+340 TLVALLHKWVHITEEV
-355 CDYEGE
+355 CDTVDGDE
-361 DVSEACESPVESP
+361 SESPVDSP
-374 DVPPSFS
+374 EAPPSFS
-381 RVLYISGDRR
+381 RVLYVTGDKH
-391 ELLSSTDE
+391 ELLSSTDD
-399 ETYLPEEPMIL
+399 ETYLPDEPMIL
-410 MTEASWQDVQC
+410 MTGSSWPDR
-421 NQLGSPLGE
+421 NELGSLLGG
-430 ASYTICYSPPHY
+430 AGYTNCYPPPQYEGKDSPSH
-442 ERKGSLSQD
+442 E
-451 TENNG
+451 TESEGEVG
-456 EMEKNEE
+456 EMSEE
-463 VSESL
+463 DL
-468 PETLPPPSGPSG
+468 RTPEEISTPASGPSG

-507 NNWLTFALLV
+507 NSWLTFALLV

-527 RRKYAMMSAPFLSI
+527 RRRYAMMSAPFLAL
-541 YGTVLVVLGYLSGL
+541 YGTVLLVLGYISGL

-560 ELYPGV
+560 ELYPGL
-566 PLTVIVDFDLNSY
+566 PPAVIGDFDLSSY
-579 YPAPCVHLGAK
+579 HPAPCVHLGAK
-590 VFYSFSFWLMFRQQ
+590 AFYTFSFWLMFRQQ
-604 LKERQEQQSLKAQS
+604 LKERQEEQRLKEEL
-618 LDDVK
+618 LDEVK
-623 VMPSEESQPSPL
+623 VVPPEENQPSPL
-635 VAKLI
+635 VAMLI

-653 FCCSMFFVISF
+653 CCCSMFFVISF

-675 IVLFLLCVVL
+675 IVLFLFCVVL
-685 YQIHYD
+685 YQIRYD
-691 TWRRLL
+691 VWRRLL
-697 KIFWAVVVG
+697 KTFWAVVVG

-726 FKQIMGMSE
+726 FRQIMGMSE

-743 ERYDTV
+743 EQFDTV

-775 FLTLTDLENVPVR
+775 FLTLTDLDNVPVR
-788 QKSRFNSAFDL
+788 QGSRAEELRSSVGVISEIIKENIEKF
-799 LQGTA
+799 Q
-804 IFTKLDLKNA
+804 KR
-814 CYLVKIWDD
+814 LV
-823 DKWKTLAKEQMGNG
+823 KEQMGNA
-837 KSQETLDSIGLQSS
+837 KSQETLDSVGLQSS
-851 SVEGDE
+851 SEQGAE
-857 EQEGTVGEETV
+857 EQEENTGEK
-868 QSTGEDKW
+868 SDLSSPEDKW
-876 VVIVDRASLL
+876 TVIVDRASLL
-886 LIQALLGLY
+886 LIQALSAVH
-895 RLQELGWRLLELHSL
+895 RLQEQSWRLLELHSL

-925 SLMNLLF
+925 ALMNWLF

-943 RLRPLA
+943 RMRPLA
-949 STISAVWACVMVVC
+949 SSTSAVWACVMVVC

-971 IKPLDYSSNCIAG
+971 IKPLDYSSNCTTGLI
-984 FLPSNSS
+984 PSNST
-991 GLDDVVKLKEN
+991 GLEDVAELRGN
-1002 MVELLQRSILYIE
+1002 MMELLRRSILYIE
-1015 PVDPVYWCGALRKCE
+1015 PVDPVYWCGALLKCE

-1042 VLGLLVFDTTV
+1042 VLGLLVFEATV

-1064 SLKVPLFSIIFQG
+1064 NLKAPPFSIIFQG

-1087 LPCIKYYINFF
+1087 LPCIKYFINFF
-1098 FYKFGLEVSLIVAVN
+1098 FYKFGLEISLIVAVN

-1120 FYALLHSCALLAV
+1120 FYALLHSCALMFV

-1158 LQYVLCIGIPPAFCV
+1158 LQYLFCIGIPPAFCA
-1173 DYPWRTAAKPLT
+1173 DYPWRTAIQPLT

-1195 DFAMTP
+1195 DFAMAP

-1208 DYLLLICSS
+1208 DHLLLLCSS

-1258 FLHCRSYL
+1258 FLHCRCYL

-1289 TTRINIFCLGYLVA
+1289 TTRVNIFCLGYLVA

-1325 WDWLIGYTC
+1325 WDRLIGYTC
-1334 FVIAMKNLVSL
+1334 FVIAMKNLLSL
-1345 GSCAYLDSLM
+1345 GSCAYLDSLL
-1355 KNTCWLIQAFSM
+1355 KNGCWLIQAFSM

-1376 PTPNDNCELPEGE
+1376 PAPDDECELPEGE

-1403 IQRRVFLSY
+1403 AQRRVFLSY
-1412 YFLYVVSELKSS
+1412 YFLYVVSDLKSS

-1439 KKQVA
+1439 KKLIA
-1444 ARLELEK
+1444 ARLEMEK

-1467 QKGRPTPAAGPPSDQ
+1467 QKSQPAAADKPALPADQ
-1482 IKALSDD
+1482 QQVTLGDE

-1496 GKWWKPWVSKPGVE
+1496 GKWWKPWVSQPGVE

-1525 EEEVIEKKE
+1525 EEEVAEKKE
-1534 EEEPPKKKSA
+1534 EEQPTKKKSA
-1544 FQLAYDAW
+1544 FQLAYNAW
-1552 VTSSKKALRDL
+1552 VTSPKSALKDL
-1563 KKEKK
+1563 KKDKK
-1568 KIKKEEKKKAK
+1568 QIKKEEKKRAK
-1579 KELQRQQGIDKV
+1579 RELQKQQGIDRTD
-1591 ESSEDEPE
+1591 SSEDELD
-1599 ESMVEEEPE
+1599 ESTVEEEGE
-1608 EIKENILQRVIS
+1608 EEKENILQRVVS
-1620 TLKFSWVF
+1620 TLKFSLVF
-1628 VQSLLDDLTDGL
+1628 FQSLLDDMTEGL

-1645 DSRDISKVLS
+1645 DNLDISKVLR

-1661 NQQLKKGK
+1661 SQQQKKGK
-1669 EVSQESV
+1669 DVSQESV

-1681 NWKSR
+1681 NWMSR
-1686 QNTMSSQEDLDKS
+1686 QNTLSSQDDLDEP
-1699 LPPPCS
+1699 LPPPSS
-1705 PPAVPSS
+1705 PPAVSS
-1712 PHSYTKLKN
+1712 SHHAYAKLKN
-1721 QASKVSWG
+1721 QASKLSWG
-1729 SSVSSCMT
+1729 SSISSCMT
-1737 DETMLLSRQP
+1737 DETMLGSRQP
-1747 TQEDLDE
+1747 TQEELDE
-1754 SPAADQLRR
+1754 PLAVSPAAEKLRR
-1763 RLLKEANIDLTSFD
+1763 RLLRTANVDLTSVEID
-1777 AGDLSPSMLE
+1777 ELSPS
-1787 EHVAHVHSILQRLLE
+1787 
-1802 NQLFVKA
+1802 
-1809 EKREV
+1809 
-1814 STCSISFLGFIIAEG
+1814 C
-1829 ALKADLARVKAI
+1829 
-1841 PLKTESQKLSPR
+1841 
-1853 YLGPFT
+1853 
-1859 IKRLIN
+1859 
-1865 DLTVQLDPPP
+1865 
-1875 SMRIHPTFH
+1875 
-1884 ISCIKPLSASPLC
+1884 
-1897 PPPDPL
+1897 
-1903 PPLRVIDGQTTYT
+1903 
-1916 VEKILDARRRGRGCQ
+1916 
-1931 YLVDWK
+1931 
-1937 GSHEDGDHNLQVD
+1937 EDGDLQKED
-1950 DEIDAE
+1950 H
-1956 VETKCDEEQKEDV
+1956 EQKEDD
-1969 KEEHKEGMEKD
+1969 EEDTKGEAKCEQEQGEA
-1980 EEEEAQQKE
+1980 EEEEEQEHREEDHEEMNEETQRRDE
-1989 DEHAESRECAS
+1989 DECGDYPECTSLSFRESDGEKS
-2000 LDFSDDEKSH
+2000 LDCAG
-2010 DPTESPRPL
+2010 SPRPL
-2019 TQETRNLTA
+2019 SEETRNLTA

-2041 MSESDKFFGTLPRP
+2041 ISDSDKFFMILPSP

-2080 NHIVSASLLSLI
+2080 NHIVSASFLSLI

-2203 KKKVDKKKVTGAD
+2203 KKKVDKKKMTGGD
-2216 KLDSK
+2216 KTGGKD
-2221 EKPRH
+2221 KPQR
-2226 RLKFLPLQASSTSL
+2226 RLKFLPLQASTTSM
-2240 FCRQKKCNS
+2240 FCRRRKGNS
-2249 SESDEMKP
+2249 VESEEVKP
-2257 KKQNSKKKRRERLK
+2257 KKQRSKKKRHQRHK
-2271 VPLTRKQ
+2271 APLTRKQ

-2289 QVKAALIEVGLHIY
+2289 QAKAAIIEVALHIY
-2303 LPIRQFFYDIIHPDY
+2303 LPIRQFFYDIIHPEY

-2327 MFLIDVVNFIV
+2327 MFVIDVVNFIV

-2350 AAADIT
+2350 AVADIT

-2372 LIQFGTMIVD
+2372 LMQFGTMIVD

-2419 RFNRNPVA
+2419 RFNRNPIA

-2532 KVVKYGMGGFLI
+2532 KVVKYGMGGFII

-2570 PLDVSIQLSIAGYE
+2570 PVDVSIQLSIAGYE

-2596 VPYTEARF
+2596 IPYKEADF
-2604 NKLTK
+2604 NRLTR
-2609 VYATHPSAMQFIMN
+2609 VYATNPSAMQFIMN
-2623 YEAEDIVVAK
+2623 YGADDIVAAK
-2633 IKSDSSLLWSI
+2633 IKSDASLLWSI
-2644 SPASRAAMI
+2644 SPASRKAMI
-2653 RELSNSSHL
+2653 QELSNSSHI

-2684 EHTVKFDDKVLREDI
+2684 EHTVKFEDKALMEGI
-2699 VHMLRGS
+2699 VNMLKGNS
-2706 SSRPVIINSLLPKFI
+2706 SKPVIIHSLLPKFL

-2735 KADVSDRPDLVFFR
+2735 NVEHSDRPELQALAFFK
-2749 PMSIKL
+2749 PMSVKL
-2755 QQANGTT
+2755 QQVLGTS
-2762 NKESDQWWVVEEC
+2762 EADADQWWVVEEC
-2775 VPILKSSSEHNCHNI
+2775 SILVTSSDRECQSI
-2790 EIVVFSDKVSPSS
+2790 EIVVISDKVSPSS

-2887 MTREKKDS
+2887 MTREKNDS

>member
-1 MAGDLMVGML
+1 MYSCFCMKSSSMINSSVGWIF
-11 YNLLLPLLLLTAST
+11 ASR
-25 FRYNGLSLVYF
+25 FSLVD
-36 LFLLTLPLLPNPS
+36 
-49 LATLKGKTG
+49 A
-58 QFLHVITYTSLT
+58 
-70 FLTLQCFMQIPFAYI
+70 
-85 PPHVSG
+85 
-91 IWDDFLYHLGIVRFS
+91 
-106 SVDPGNIV
+106 GNVV
-114 RLLAPDVGIL
+114 RLLAPDLGLL
-124 FSSLFILRLCRKLLR
+124 FSTLFIVRLCKNLLL
-139 PVPQV
+139 VLSHVLQ
-144 NLHEN
+144 EAET
-149 GIPPSDTDD
+149 S
-158 VEISDTDSE
+158 DSE
-167 TGSETEG
+167 SEAESDTEG
-174 SSFDSSDQTTVP
+174 SSFDSSDETTVR
-186 VQSGPPQ
+186 VESGPPQ

-237 GVYFGVFLGLVWWW
+237 AVYFGAFLGLLWWW
-251 VFSRSIRM
+251 VFSRSISL

-270 IFSGGHL
+270 IFSAGHL
-277 VALYLYQLPLSQELV
+277 LALYLYQLPLAQKLI
-292 PPDDIYARLFGMT
+292 PPDDVYARLFGMT
-305 GVIRTNSSDP
+305 GVIRTKNSNPYS
-315 HTLGLHSHVSWPDFI
+315 LGLHAHVSWPDFV

-335 LLLYY
+335 LLMYY
-340 TLVALLHKWITITEV
+340 TLMALLHKWVHITEEVCVCWGMLEVFDGIFITLTTYTITTFSSTYYHVET
-355 CDYEGE
+355 EG
-361 DVSEACESPVESP
+361 S
-374 DVPPSFS
+374 PPS
-381 RVLYISGDRR
+381 
-391 ELLSSTDE
+391 
-399 ETYLPEEPMIL
+399 
-410 MTEASWQDVQC
+410 
-421 NQLGSPLGE
+421 
-430 ASYTICYSPPHY
+430 
-442 ERKGSLSQD
+442 
-451 TENNG
+451 
-456 EMEKNEE
+456 
-463 VSESL
+463 
-468 PETLPPPSGPSG
+468 SGPSG

-485 QLVQKHSYVSAL
+485 RLVQKHSYVSAL

-527 RRKYAMMSAPFLSI
+527 RRKYAMMSAPFLAV
-541 YGTVLVVLGYLSGL
+541 YGTVLVVLGFLSGL

-560 ELYPGV
+560 ELYPGL
-566 PLTVIVDFDLNSY
+566 PMD
-579 YPAPCVHLGAK
+579 
-590 VFYSFSFWLMFRQQ
+590 VFYTFSFWLMFRQQ
-604 LKERQEQQSLKAQS
+604 LKERQEAQMLKAES
-618 LDDVK
+618 LDEVK
-623 VMPSEESQPSPL
+623 DFYFKPSPL
-635 VAKLI
+635 VVMLI
-640 SGVKGV
+640 SGVKGT

-653 FCCSMFFVISF
+653 FCCSMFFVVSF
-664 SGKVVVYKILY
+664 SGKVCIDKLMYKNH
-675 IVLFLLCVVL
+675 VFRPF
-685 YQIHYD
+685 QTRYD
-691 TWRRLL
+691 VWRRVL
-697 KIFWAVVVG
+697 KNFWAVVVG

-712 IVIYMYQFRSVSGL
+712 IAIYMYQFRSVSGL
-726 FKQIMGMSE
+726 FRQIMGMSE

-770 YFNSD
+770 YFNAD
-775 FLTLTDLENVPVR
+775 FLTLTDLDN
-788 QKSRFNSAFDL
+788 
-799 LQGTA
+799 
-804 IFTKLDLKNA
+804 
-814 CYLVKIWDD
+814 
-823 DKWKTLAKEQMGNG
+823 
-837 KSQETLDSIGLQSS
+837 TLDSVGLQSS
-851 SVEGDE
+851 SEKDAQEQVE
-857 EQEGTVGEETV
+857 TGEE
-868 QSTGEDKW
+868 SAPSAREDQW
-876 VVIVDRASLL
+876 DVIIDRASLL
-886 LIQALLGLY
+886 LFHSLSGLC
-895 RLQELGWRLLELHSL
+895 RLQELCWRLMELHSL

-925 SLMNLLF
+925 SLMNMLF

-949 STISAVWACVMVVC
+949 SSISAVWACIMVVC

-971 IKPLDYSSNCIAG
+971 IKPLDYSSNCTLVNFG
-984 FLPSNSS
+984 ELR
-991 GLDDVVKLKEN
+991 GN
-1002 MVELLQRSILYIE
+1002 MAELLRRSILYIE
-1015 PVDPVYWCGALRKCE
+1015 PVDPVYWCGALRKMNLKCS
-1030 GRILPCLRNHLM
+1030 LCCVLQNHLM
-1042 VLGLLVFDTTV
+1042 VLGLLVFEATV

-1064 SLKVPLFSIIFQG
+1064 DLKAPPFSIIFHG

-1082 LDHGI
+1082 LDHGV
-1087 LPCIKYYINFF
+1087 LPCIKYFINFF
-1098 FYKFGLEVSLIVAVN
+1098 FYKFGLEVFSVN

-1120 FYALLHSCALLAV
+1120 FYALLHSCALLVV

-1158 LQYVLCIGIPPAFCV
+1158 LQYLLCIGIPPALCV
-1173 DYPWRTAAKPLT
+1173 DYPWRTAFKPLT
-1185 SNVIKWFYLP
+1185 SNIIKWFYLP
-1195 DFAMTP
+1195 DFAMRP

-1208 DYLLLICSS
+1208 DHLLLLCSS

-1226 NRAAVRLLAGD
+1226 NRAVVRLLAGD
-1237 NVEISRSL
+1237 NVEISRNL
-1245 DPCSFNQFIPVDN
+1245 DPCSFNQFVPVDN
-1258 FLHCRSYL
+1258 FLHCRCYL
-1266 DMVKVFVFSYFFW
+1266 DMVKVFVYSYFFW

-1334 FVIAMKNLVSL
+1334 FVIAMKNLLSL
-1345 GSCAYLDSLM
+1345 GSCAYLDSLL
-1355 KNTCWLIQAFSM
+1355 KNGCWLIQAFSM

-1376 PTPNDNCELPEGE
+1376 PKSSKTWTGLPEGE

-1403 IQRRVFLSY
+1403 AQRRVFLSY
-1412 YFLYVVSELKSS
+1412 YFLYVVSDLKSS
-1424 KILASRGA
+1424 KILASRY
-1432 ELFEAKV
+1432 
-1439 KKQVA
+1439 
-1444 ARLELEK
+1444 
-1451 KSVETLKKQME
+1451 
-1462 KIKSK
+1462 KIYKYK
-1467 QKGRPTPAAGPPSDQ
+1467 MYKNITFSDEE
-1482 IKALSDD
+1482 

-1525 EEEVIEKKE
+1525 EEEVTEKKE
-1534 EEEPPKKKSA
+1534 EEQPRKKKSA
-1544 FQLAYDAW
+1544 FQ
-1552 VTSSKKALRDL
+1552 
-1563 KKEKK
+1563 
-1568 KIKKEEKKKAK
+1568 
-1579 KELQRQQGIDKV
+1579 V
-1591 ESSEDEPE
+1591 EIRTTLVHHAVPTCCHFIVLFLS
-1599 ESMVEEEPE
+1599 
-1608 EIKENILQRVIS
+1608 ENILQRVIS

-1628 VQSLLDDLTDGL
+1628 IQSLLDDLTEGL
-1640 NSFCK
+1640 NSLCK
-1645 DSRDISKVLS
+1645 ENLDISKVLR

-1661 NQQLKKGK
+1661 NQQQKKVGGK
-1669 EVSQESV
+1669 DV
-1676 KQFYE
+1676 KLST
-1681 NWKSR
+1681 NRIKHLIIDVL
-1686 QNTMSSQEDLDKS
+1686 NTET
-1699 LPPPCS
+1699 
-1705 PPAVPSS
+1705 
-1712 PHSYTKLKN
+1712 TKLFFTFC
-1721 QASKVSWG
+1721 
-1729 SSVSSCMT
+1729 SSLTRHGFFSCMT
-1737 DETMLLSRQP
+1737 DETMLGSRQP
-1747 TQEDLDE
+1747 TQEELDE
-1754 SPAADQLRR
+1754 PPA
-1763 RLLKEANIDLTSFD
+1763 
-1777 AGDLSPSMLE
+1777 
-1787 EHVAHVHSILQRLLE
+1787 
-1802 NQLFVKA
+1802 
-1809 EKREV
+1809 
-1814 STCSISFLGFIIAEG
+1814 
-1829 ALKADLARVKAI
+1829 
-1841 PLKTESQKLSPR
+1841 
-1853 YLGPFT
+1853 
-1859 IKRLIN
+1859 
-1865 DLTVQLDPPP
+1865 
-1875 SMRIHPTFH
+1875 
-1884 ISCIKPLSASPLC
+1884 
-1897 PPPDPL
+1897 
-1903 PPLRVIDGQTTYT
+1903 
-1916 VEKILDARRRGRGCQ
+1916 
-1931 YLVDWK
+1931 
-1937 GSHEDGDHNLQVD
+1937 
-1950 DEIDAE
+1950 
-1956 VETKCDEEQKEDV
+1956 
-1969 KEEHKEGMEKD
+1969 
-1980 EEEEAQQKE
+1980 EEEAEDCEMKEVALDEETQQREE
-1989 DEHAESRECAS
+1989 DEPAEDPESISLGFRETDGDKS
-2000 LDFSDDEKSH
+2000 LDL
-2010 DPTESPRPL
+2010 PESPRPL
-2019 TQETRNLTA
+2019 SQETRNLTA
-2028 SELLLNNMFENDE
+2028 SELLLNNMFQNDE
-2041 MSESDKFFGTLPRP
+2041 IFESEKFFGTLPRP

-2080 NHIVSASLLSLI
+2080 NHIVSASFLSLI

-2119 TELTVVVKYFFQF
+2119 TEVTFVVKYFFQF

-2203 KKKVDKKKVTGAD
+2203 KKKVDKKKTTGGD
-2216 KLDSK
+2216 KTSSK
-2221 EKPRH
+2221 DKPAR
-2226 RLKFLPLQASSTSL
+2226 RLKFLPLQASTTSL
-2240 FCRQKKCNS
+2240 FCRKKTS
-2249 SESDEMKP
+2249 DSQESDGEYS
-2257 KKQNSKKKRRERLK
+2257 QNTRHFDPEFYSIYVYFVVLK
-2271 VPLTRKQ
+2271 
-2278 RIRQQIRERML
+2278 RML
-2289 QVKAALIEVGLHIY
+2289 QARAAIVEVALHIY

-2372 LIQFGTMIVD
+2372 LMQFGTMIVD

-2419 RFNRNPVA
+2419 RFNRNPIA

-2468 LFQGFRMVPFLT
+2468 LFQGFRLVPFLT

-2502 VEDIYANIFVL
+2502 VEDIYANIFIL

-2570 PLDVSIQLSIAGYE
+2570 PVDVSIQLSIAGYE
-2584 PLFTMSAQEQNL
+2584 PLFTMTAQEQNL
-2596 VPYTEARF
+2596 VPYSEAGF
-2604 NKLTK
+2604 NRLTN
-2609 VYATHPSAMQFIMN
+2609 SAMQFLMN
-2623 YEAEDIVVAK
+2623 YEAEDIIVAK
-2633 IKSDSSLLWSI
+2633 IKSDASLLWSI
-2644 SPASRAAMI
+2644 SPASREAMI
-2653 RELSNSSHL
+2653 HELSNSSHI
-2662 YMTLRWTLLRNASI
+2662 YMTLRWTLLRSVFCRSYEDKYTLILVVYIFSEAVHYVCSFFVYKAKWSI
-2676 SMNAETVG
+2676 ISFYFKN
-2684 EHTVKFDDKVLREDI
+2684 HKY
-2699 VHMLRGS
+2699 
-2706 SSRPVIINSLLPKFI
+2706 
-2721 RGPKGPESKMATRM
+2721 
-2735 KADVSDRPDLVFFR
+2735 
-2749 PMSIKL
+2749 
-2755 QQANGTT
+2755 Q
-2762 NKESDQWWVVEEC
+2762 ESDQWWVVEEC
-2775 VPILKSSSEHNCHNI
+2775 SAAQTSSRFNCHSI
-2790 EIVVFSDKVSPSS
+2790 EIVIFNDKVSPSS

-2887 MTREKKDS
+2887 MTREKKDD

>member
-1 MAGDLMVGML
+1 MAGELVVGIL
-11 YNLLLPLLLLTAST
+11 YNLLLPLLLLTASS

-36 LFLLTLPLLPNPS
+36 VFLLAVPLLPNPS
-49 LATLKGKTG
+49 LVSLKGKTG
-58 QFLHVITYTSLT
+58 QFIRLIVYVSVT
-70 FLTLQCFMQIPFAYI
+70 FLALQCFMQVAFSYL
-85 PPHVSG
+85 PPHAVAG
-91 IWDDFLYHLGIVRFS
+91 IWEEVLYHLGIVRFS
-106 SVDPGNIV
+106 SVDTADIV
-114 RLLAPDVGIL
+114 RLLAPDIGLCLSVL
-124 FSSLFILRLCRKLLR
+124 FLLRLCRKLLR
-139 PVPQV
+139 PAPQV

-149 GIPPSDTDD
+149 GIPSLPSEVLQDVETSDT
-158 VEISDTDSE
+158 ESE
-167 TGSETEG
+167 GEYETEA
-174 SSFDSSDQTTVP
+174 SSFDSSEETTLP

-199 VFAAGLRLLLSAI
+199 MFAAGVRLLLSAI

-229 ITLPSLTS
+229 IVLPSLTS

-251 VFSRSIRM
+251 IFSRSISM
-259 LIFSSLCVMMA
+259 LLFSSLCVMMA

-277 VALYLYQLPLSQELV
+277 LALYLYQLPLSQKLI
-292 PPDDIYARLFGMT
+292 PPDDVYARLFGMT
-305 GVIRTNSSDP
+305 GVIRTDGSTP
-315 HTLGLHSHVSWPDFI
+315 HSLSLHPHVCWPDFV

-340 TLVALLHKWITITEV
+340 TLVALLHKWVQITEEV
-355 CDYEGE
+355 RDDDTA
-361 DVSEACESPVESP
+361 DVDKSDSPLESPE
-374 DVPPSFS
+374 VPPSFS
-381 RVLYISGDRR
+381 RVIYITGDKQ

-399 ETYLPEEPMIL
+399 ETYLPDESMVL
-410 MTEASWQDVQC
+410 MTRGSWQNVHSNNLGCLVEEAGYVNRYSPSLHEENDSPPPGNQSSRNKLPQEEEAENDEGLANRSEEASRS
-421 NQLGSPLGE
+421 LTETSP
-430 ASYTICYSPPHY
+430 A
-442 ERKGSLSQD
+442 
-451 TENNG
+451 
-456 EMEKNEE
+456 
-463 VSESL
+463 
-468 PETLPPPSGPSG
+468 PSGPSG
-480 LVIFG
+480 LVVFG
-485 QLVQKHSYVSAL
+485 RLLQKHSYVSAL
-497 IIMMVWSITY
+497 VIMMVWSITY

-517 WSCII
+517 WSCFI

-527 RRKYAMMSAPFLSI
+527 RRRYAMMSAPFLAA
-541 YGTVLVVLGYLSGL
+541 YGTVLVVLGFLSGL

-560 ELYPGV
+560 ELYPGL
-566 PLTVIVDFDLNSY
+566 PPAVIVDFDLNSY
-579 YPAPCVHLGAK
+579 HPAPCVHLGAK
-590 VFYSFSFWLMFRQQ
+590 VFYTFSFWVMFRQQ
-604 LKERQEQQSLKAQS
+604 LKERKEEQNMKKESLEDITSVPRNLHFFLISFVSA
-618 LDDVK
+618 
-623 VMPSEESQPSPL
+623 EENQPSPL
-635 VAKLI
+635 VGMLI
-640 SGVKGV
+640 SGVKG
-646 LVKYWIL
+646 LLIKYWIL
-653 FCCSMFFVISF
+653 FCCSMFFIVSF

-685 YQIHYD
+685 YQIRYD
-691 TWRRLL
+691 IWRRVL
-697 KIFWAVVVG
+697 KTFWAVVVG
-706 YSMVVL
+706 YSMLVL
-712 IVIYMYQFRSVSGL
+712 IAVYMYQFRSVSAL
-726 FKQIMGMSE
+726 FRQIMGMSE

-743 ERYDTV
+743 ERYSTV

-775 FLTLTDLENVPVR
+775 FLALTDLENVPVR
-788 QKSRFNSAFDL
+788 ETSRIIISCRHPELDSQPEVVCCFGSSSLFSPPISRLITANKSQKSPKPPKN
-799 LQGTA
+799 T
-804 IFTKLDLKNA
+804 LK
-814 CYLVKIWDD
+814 
-823 DKWKTLAKEQMGNG
+823 KTSTPSEKAA
-837 KSQETLDSIGLQSS
+837 
-851 SVEGDE
+851 E
-857 EQEGTVGEETV
+857 EQQEAAEEEAV
-868 QSTGEDKW
+868 PSSPEDKW
-876 VVIVDRASLL
+876 VTIVDRASLL
-886 LIQALLGLY
+886 IIQAVSLL
-895 RLQELGWRLLELHSL
+895 RRVQELSWRVLELHSL

-925 SLMNLLF
+925 SLMNFLF

-949 STISAVWACVMVVC
+949 SSFSAVWACVMVVC

-971 IKPLDYSSNCIAG
+971 IKPLDYSSNCTAPG
-984 FLPSNSS
+984 DVTMESNFH
-991 GLDDVVKLKEN
+991 DQFKT
-1002 MVELLQRSILYIE
+1002 RSVLYAE

-1042 VLGLLVFDTTV
+1042 VLGLLVFEATV
-1053 HRHQLYFRLHN
+1053 HRHQLYFRLRN
-1064 SLKVPLFSIIFQG
+1064 DLKPPSFSVIFQF

-1082 LDHGI
+1082 LDHGV
-1087 LPCIKYYINFF
+1087 LPCVKYFINFG
-1098 FYKFGLEVSLIVAVN
+1098 FYKFGLEISLIMAVN

-1158 LQYVLCIGIPPAFCV
+1158 FQYLLCIGIPPALCV
-1173 DYPWRTAAKPLT
+1173 DYPWRTAVQPLN

-1195 DFAMTP
+1195 DFAMRP

-1208 DYLLLICSS
+1208 DHLLLLCSS
-1217 LQWQVFEEE
+1217 LQWQVFVEE

-1237 NVEISRSL
+1237 NVEISRNL

-1266 DMVKVFVFSYFFW
+1266 DMVKVFVYSYFFW

-1325 WDWLIGYTC
+1325 WDWLIAYTC
-1334 FVIAMKNLVSL
+1334 FVIAMKNLLSL
-1345 GSCAYLDSLM
+1345 GACAYLDSLL
-1355 KNTCWLIQAFSM
+1355 KNSCWLIQAFSM
-1367 FCTIKGYDV
+1367 FCTIKGYNV
-1376 PTPNDNCELPEGE
+1376 PEPTDECELPEGE

-1403 IQRRVFLSY
+1403 AQRRVFLSY
-1412 YFLYVVSELKSS
+1412 YFLYVVSDLKSA

-1439 KKQVA
+1439 KKLVA
-1444 ARLELEK
+1444 ARLEMEK
-1451 KSVETLKKQME
+1451 KSVEALKRQME

-1467 QKGRPTPAAGPPSDQ
+1467 QKPPAAASDRAEPPAGPERTASG
-1482 IKALSDD
+1482 D
-1489 EKAKRDA
+1489 EENEKKDA
-1496 GKWWKPWVSKPGVE
+1496 GKWWKPWVSQPGVE

-1525 EEEVIEKKE
+1525 EEEVTEVKDG
-1534 EEEPPKKKSA
+1534 EEPPKKKSA
-1544 FQLAYDAW
+1544 FQWAYNAW
-1552 VTSSKKALRDL
+1552 TTSSKSALKERD
-1563 KKEKK
+1563 KKPN
-1568 KIKKEEKKKAK
+1568 IFS
-1579 KELQRQQGIDKV
+1579 GIDRAD
-1591 ESSEDEPE
+1591 SSEDELDGSTVAE
-1599 ESMVEEEPE
+1599 EGEEERATSRSRPA
-1608 EIKENILQRVIS
+1608 ENILQRVLN
-1620 TLKFSWVF
+1620 TLKFSWMF
-1628 VQSLLDDLTDGL
+1628 LQSLLDDLTDSL
-1640 NSFCK
+1640 NDFCK
-1645 DSRDISKVLS
+1645 DSLDISKVLRL
-1655 FERALL
+1655 ERALL
-1661 NQQLKKGK
+1661 NQQQKKGK

-1681 NWKSR
+1681 TWISR
-1686 QNTMSSQEDLDKS
+1686 QNTLSSEEGLDALS
-1699 LPPPCS
+1699 PPPT
-1705 PPAVPSS
+1705 PPPVVSS
-1712 PHSYTKLKN
+1712 RHVYVKLKS
-1721 QASKVSWG
+1721 QASAG
-1729 SSVSSCMT
+1729 SSFDSCMT
-1737 DETMLLSRQP
+1737 DETMLGSRQP
-1747 TQEDLDE
+1747 TQEELDE
-1754 SPAADQLRR
+1754 PPAAPPASSGSSAHNQ
-1763 RLLKEANIDLTSFD
+1763 E
-1777 AGDLSPSMLE
+1777 GDDRQ
-1787 EHVAHVHSILQRLLE
+1787 H
-1802 NQLFVKA
+1802 
-1809 EKREV
+1809 
-1814 STCSISFLGFIIAEG
+1814 
-1829 ALKADLARVKAI
+1829 D
-1841 PLKTESQKLSPR
+1841 
-1853 YLGPFT
+1853 
-1859 IKRLIN
+1859 
-1865 DLTVQLDPPP
+1865 DP
-1875 SMRIHPTFH
+1875 
-1884 ISCIKPLSASPLC
+1884 KQ
-1897 PPPDPL
+1897 D
-1903 PPLRVIDGQTTYT
+1903 
-1916 VEKILDARRRGRGCQ
+1916 
-1931 YLVDWK
+1931 
-1937 GSHEDGDHNLQVD
+1937 
-1950 DEIDAE
+1950 
-1956 VETKCDEEQKEDV
+1956 EDV
-1969 KEEHKEGMEKD
+1969 EKD
-1980 EEEEAQQKE
+1980 EEVSEKSDRDQNIEDGDEQQAHPDPEKDEADEKPQQREEGE
-1989 DEHAESRECAS
+1989 YPGYVECAS
-2000 LDFSDDEKSH
+2000 MTDQQSEEEKSL
-2010 DPTESPRPL
+2010 DLLESPAPL

-2041 MSESDKFFGTLPRP
+2041 ISESDKFFKRLPRP
-2055 LKLLF
+2055 VKLLF

-2080 NHIVSASLLSLI
+2080 NHIVSASFLSLI

-2142 RGINAE
+2142 RGINAD

-2193 VEMPDFFKKM
+2193 VEMPDFFKKSN
-2203 KKKVDKKKVTGAD
+2203 DNFLA
-2216 KLDSK
+2216 
-2221 EKPRH
+2221 
-2226 RLKFLPLQASSTSL
+2226 FLPGHGEGIDRADSIQTVNSQITPDHVHVSFAS
-2240 FCRQKKCNS
+2240 CRKHPAARPEHAQGNQEPHSQRAAAEQCIGEEKAKR
-2249 SESDEMKP
+2249 
-2257 KKQNSKKKRRERLK
+2257 QRSKKKRPQRRTA
-2271 VPLTRKQ
+2271 PLSRKQ
-2278 RIRQQIRERML
+2278 RIRQHIRETML
-2289 QVKAALIEVGLHIY
+2289 QAKTTCIEVALHIY

-2327 MFLIDVVNFIV
+2327 MFLIDVVNFILTV
-2338 TIYGYWAFGKYS
+2338 YGYGAFGKYS
-2350 AAADIT
+2350 SSVDISET
-2356 ESLSEDQ
+2356 LSEDQ

-2419 RFNRNPVA
+2419 RFNSNPIA

-2502 VEDIYANIFVL
+2502 VEDIYANIFIL
-2513 KCWRESEKKY
+2513 KCWRESEKKF

-2532 KVVKYGMGGFLI
+2532 KVVKYGMGGFII

-2549 IIWFPLLFMSLVQS
+2549 IMWFPLLFMSLVQS
-2563 AAGVTNQ
+2563 AVGVTNQ

-2584 PLFTMSAQEQNL
+2584 PLFSMTAQEQNL
-2596 VPYTEARF
+2596 VAYTEAGF
-2604 NKLTK
+2604 NRLTK
-2609 VYATHPSAMQFIMN
+2609 VYATHPGAMQFLMN
-2623 YEAEDIVVAK
+2623 YEAEDIVAAK
-2633 IKSDSSLLWSI
+2633 IKSDASLLWTI

-2653 RELSNSSHL
+2653 EELSNSSHI

-2676 SMNAETVG
+2676 SMNVEAVG
-2684 EHTVKFDDKVLREDI
+2684 EHTVKFEDMALRDGI
-2699 VHMLRGS
+2699 VQMLKGNS
-2706 SSRPVIINSLLPKFI
+2706 NKPVIIHSLLPKYI
-2721 RGPKGPESKMATRM
+2721 RGPKGQDSKMATRIL
-2735 KADVSDRPDLVFFR
+2735 AFFR

-2755 QQANGTT
+2755 QQANGTSD
-2762 NKESDQWWVVEEC
+2762 KEAGQWWVVEEC
-2775 VPILKSSSEHNCHNI
+2775 SSVLTSGEQKCHSI
-2790 EIVVFSDKVSPSS
+2790 EIVVFNDKVSPSS

>member
-1 MAGDLMVGML
+1 R
-11 YNLLLPLLLLTAST
+11 LLLP
-25 FRYNGLSLVYF
+25 
-36 LFLLTLPLLPNPS
+36 
-49 LATLKGKTG
+49 
-58 QFLHVITYTSLT
+58 
-70 FLTLQCFMQIPFAYI
+70 
-85 PPHVSG
+85 
-91 IWDDFLYHLGIVRFS
+91 
-106 SVDPGNIV
+106 
-114 RLLAPDVGIL
+114 DVGL
-124 FSSLFILRLCRKLLR
+124 LVSTLFILRLCRKLLR

-149 GIPPSDTDD
+149 GIPPSEPQVTTRTSTLKNGKYCLIHLFSSWL
-158 VEISDTDSE
+158 VIFYVC
-167 TGSETEG
+167 TG
-174 SSFDSSDQTTVP
+174 
-186 VQSGPPQ
+186 
-193 FVQKLI
+193 I
-199 VFAAGLRLLLSAI
+199 I
-212 MNTAGK
+212 
-218 VVVTLLLGLAG
+218 
-229 ITLPSLTS
+229 LPSLTS

-251 VFSRSIRM
+251 VFGRSISM
-259 LIFSSLCVMMA
+259 LLFSSLCVMMA

-277 VALYLYQLPLSQELV
+277 LVLYLYQLPLSQELI
-292 PPDDIYARLFGMT
+292 PPEDVYARLFGMI
-305 GVIRTNSSDP
+305 GVIRSDTSNLHFLSVHTN
-315 HTLGLHSHVSWPDFI
+315 VSWPDFL

-340 TLVALLHKWITITEV
+340 TLVALLHKWVHVTEKVRV
-355 CDYEGE
+355 C
-361 DVSEACESPVESP
+361 VCVC
-374 DVPPSFS
+374 VRLNMFS
-381 RVLYISGDRR
+381 QKSSGIANIRGC
-391 ELLSSTDE
+391 LSCFCYD
-399 ETYLPEEPMIL
+399 IHC
-410 MTEASWQDVQC
+410 VQ
-421 NQLGSPLGE
+421 
-430 ASYTICYSPPHY
+430 I
-442 ERKGSLSQD
+442 
-451 TENNG
+451 
-456 EMEKNEE
+456 
-463 VSESL
+463 
-468 PETLPPPSGPSG
+468 
-480 LVIFG
+480 
-485 QLVQKHSYVSAL
+485 
-497 IIMMVWSITY
+497 WSITY
-507 NNWLTFALLV
+507 NNWLTFAMLV

-527 RRKYAMMSAPFLSI
+527 RRRYAMMSAPFLAI
-541 YGTVLVVLGYLSGL
+541 YGTVLVVLGFLSGL

-560 ELYPGV
+560 ELYPGL
-566 PLTVIVDFDLNSY
+566 PQAVIVDFDLNSY
-579 YPAPCVHLGAK
+579 HPAPCVHLGAK
-590 VFYSFSFWLMFRQQ
+590 VT
-604 LKERQEQQSLKAQS
+604 
-618 LDDVK
+618 
-623 VMPSEESQPSPL
+623 EENQPSPL

-640 SGVKGV
+640 SGVKGL

-653 FCCSMFFVISF
+653 FCCSMFFVVSF
-664 SGKVVVYKILY
+664 SGKVSNDRLKRNYT
-675 IVLFLLCVVL
+675 LCFFS
-685 YQIHYD
+685 QIRYD
-691 TWRRLL
+691 VWRRLL
-697 KIFWAVVVG
+697 KTFWAVVVG

-712 IVIYMYQFRSVSGL
+712 IAIYMYQFRSVSGL
-726 FKQIMGMSE
+726 FRQIMGMSE

-756 LPAAFL
+756 LPATFL

-775 FLTLTDLENVPVR
+775 FLTLTDLDNVPVR
-788 QKSRFNSAFDL
+788 ETSSVNDQILSDALSYPWYHL
-799 LQGTA
+799 L
-804 IFTKLDLKNA
+804 FL
-814 CYLVKIWDD
+814 
-823 DKWKTLAKEQMGNG
+823 
-837 KSQETLDSIGLQSS
+837 ETVHSS
-851 SVEGDE
+851 S
-857 EQEGTVGEETV
+857 
-868 QSTGEDKW
+868 EDKW
-876 VVIVDRASLL
+876 IVIVDRASLL
-886 LIQALLGLY
+886 LIQGLLGLQ
-895 RLQELGWRLLELHSL
+895 RLQDLSWRLMELHSL

-932 LVLWVFALPFP
+932 LVLWAFALPFP

-949 STISAVWACVMVVC
+949 SSISAVWACVMVVC

-971 IKPLDYSSNCIAG
+971 IKPLDYSSNCT
-984 FLPSNSS
+984 
-991 GLDDVVKLKEN
+991 LKGN
-1002 MVELLQRSILYIE
+1002 MVELLRRSILYIE

-1042 VLGLLVFDTTV
+1042 VLGLLVFESTV

-1064 SLKVPLFSIIFQG
+1064 SLKPPPFSIIFQG

-1087 LPCIKYYINFF
+1087 LPCIKYFINFF
-1098 FYKFGLEVSLIVAVN
+1098 FYKFGLEISLIVAVN

-1139 KAIGEVWPKYC
+1139 KAIGEVWSKYC
-1150 CFTAGLMV
+1150 TFTAGLMV
-1158 LQYVLCIGIPPAFCV
+1158 LQYLLCIGIPPAFCV
-1173 DYPWRTAAKPLT
+1173 DYPWRTAVHPLS
-1185 SNVIKWFYLP
+1185 SNVIKWFYMP
-1195 DFAMTP
+1195 DFAMRP
-1201 NPSFIFY
+1201 NPLFIFY
-1208 DYLLLICSS
+1208 DYLLLLCSS
-1217 LQWQVFEEE
+1217 LQWHVFEEE

-1258 FLHCRSYL
+1258 FLHCRCYL

-1309 FGGSVLMQ
+1309 FGGSVLMR

-1334 FVIAMKNLVSL
+1334 FVIAMKNLLSL
-1345 GSCAYLDSLM
+1345 GSCAYLDSLV
-1355 KNTCWLIQAFSM
+1355 KNSCWLIQAFSM

-1376 PTPNDNCELPEGE
+1376 PDPDDECELPAGE

-1403 IQRRVFLSY
+1403 AQRRVFLSY
-1412 YFLYVVSELKSS
+1412 YFLYVVSDLKSS
-1424 KILASRGA
+1424 KILASRSVLHFQVYCFFRADQMPCCGMSLCA
-1432 ELFEAKV
+1432 CSFDTALFH
-1439 KKQVA
+1439 
-1444 ARLELEK
+1444 
-1451 KSVETLKKQME
+1451 T
-1462 KIKSK
+1462 
-1467 QKGRPTPAAGPPSDQ
+1467 
-1482 IKALSDD
+1482 
-1489 EKAKRDA
+1489 
-1496 GKWWKPWVSKPGVE
+1496 VE

-1525 EEEVIEKKE
+1525 EEEVPEKKE
-1534 EEEPPKKKSA
+1534 EEQPPKKKSA
-1544 FQLAYDAW
+1544 FQVRA
-1552 VTSSKKALRDL
+1552 RMR
-1563 KKEKK
+1563 
-1568 KIKKEEKKKAK
+1568 I
-1579 KELQRQQGIDKV
+1579 
-1591 ESSEDEPE
+1591 
-1599 ESMVEEEPE
+1599 
-1608 EIKENILQRVIS
+1608 IS
-1620 TLKFSWVF
+1620 TIKFSWVF
-1628 VQSLLDDLTDGL
+1628 LQSLLDDLTEGL

-1645 DSRDISKVLS
+1645 DNLDISKVLR

-1661 NQQLKKGK
+1661 NQQQKKFTF
-1669 EVSQESV
+1669 QA
-1676 KQFYE
+1676 
-1681 NWKSR
+1681 R
-1686 QNTMSSQEDLDKS
+1686 TLS
-1699 LPPPCS
+1699 LS
-1705 PPAVPSS
+1705 
-1712 PHSYTKLKN
+1712 LLLN
-1721 QASKVSWG
+1721 F
-1729 SSVSSCMT
+1729 SCMT
-1737 DETMLLSRQP
+1737 DETMLVSRQP
-1747 TQEDLDE
+1747 TQEELDE
-1754 SPAADQLRR
+1754 PPAVSPAADQLRR
-1763 RLLKEANIDLTSFD
+1763 RLLKEANIDMTSFD
-1777 AGDLSPSMLE
+1777 TDELSPS
-1787 EHVAHVHSILQRLLE
+1787 
-1802 NQLFVKA
+1802 
-1809 EKREV
+1809 
-1814 STCSISFLGFIIAEG
+1814 
-1829 ALKADLARVKAI
+1829 
-1841 PLKTESQKLSPR
+1841 
-1853 YLGPFT
+1853 
-1859 IKRLIN
+1859 
-1865 DLTVQLDPPP
+1865 
-1875 SMRIHPTFH
+1875 
-1884 ISCIKPLSASPLC
+1884 
-1897 PPPDPL
+1897 
-1903 PPLRVIDGQTTYT
+1903 
-1916 VEKILDARRRGRGCQ
+1916 
-1931 YLVDWK
+1931 
-1937 GSHEDGDHNLQVD
+1937 
-1950 DEIDAE
+1950 
-1956 VETKCDEEQKEDV
+1956 
-1969 KEEHKEGMEKD
+1969 
-1980 EEEEAQQKE
+1980 
-1989 DEHAESRECAS
+1989 
-2000 LDFSDDEKSH
+2000 
-2010 DPTESPRPL
+2010 
-2019 TQETRNLTA
+2019 
-2028 SELLLNNMFENDE
+2028 MFENDE
-2041 MSESDKFFGTLPRP
+2041 ISESDKFFLTLPRP

-2193 VEMPDFFKKM
+2193 VEMPDFFKKL
-2203 KKKVDKKKVTGAD
+2203 KKKVDKKKTGA
-2216 KLDSK
+2216 
-2221 EKPRH
+2221 EKMGSREQPPR
-2226 RLKFLPLQASSTSL
+2226 RLRFLPLQASTTSL
-2240 FCRQKKCNS
+2240 FCRHKKG
-2249 SESDEMKP
+2249 ESRSFP
-2257 KKQNSKKKRRERLK
+2257 VSVL
-2271 VPLTRKQ
+2271 LCS
-2278 RIRQQIRERML
+2278 L
-2289 QVKAALIEVGLHIY
+2289 FSFCSGLHIY

-2502 VEDIYANIFVL
+2502 IEDIYANIFVL

-2532 KVVKYGMGGFLI
+2532 KVVKYGMGGFII

-2596 VPYTEARF
+2596 VPYTEAKF
-2604 NKLTK
+2604 NRLTK

-2623 YEAEDIVVAK
+2623 YEAEDILVAK
-2633 IKSDSSLLWSI
+2633 IKSDASLLWTI

-2653 RELSNSSHL
+2653 QELSNSSHI
-2662 YMTLRWTLLRNASI
+2662 YMTLQ
-2676 SMNAETVG
+2676 
-2684 EHTVKFDDKVLREDI
+2684 HTVKFDDKTLREGI
-2699 VHMLRGS
+2699 VRMLKG
-2706 SSRPVIINSLLPKFI
+2706 NSNL
-2721 RGPKGPESKMATRM
+2721 T
-2735 KADVSDRPDLVFFR
+2735 DRPDLQALAFFR
-2749 PMSIKL
+2749 PMSIQL
-2755 QQANGTT
+2755 QQVNGTSK
-2762 NKESDQWWVVEEC
+2762 KEADQWWVVEEC
-2775 VPILKSSSEHNCHNI
+2775 SPVVTSSEHKCQSI
-2790 EIVVFSDKVSPSS
+2790 ELVVFSDKVSPSS